1 MLIIGNKK
9 VLERRDII
17 KKFLLPLITFLL
29 FFFGLQRVNADKYTL
44 VKDNYQNIYYVQN
57 GLPEHY
63 GSDIQFKFT
72 LNGKIAFCL
81 DPKLSIKHYEYFGIP
96 LTDTTYDL
104 DTQDYL
110 NKVIYYGYDYPNH
123 QNERY
128 YMATQALIWE
138 KVSNYLIEFYTERYG
153 YGTYIDV
160 SNEKTEILNL
170 INNHNKLPYFSN
182 NEYSYNLTNYIE
194 FEDEVLNN
202 FEIASTTWNDAYIE
216 NNKLIIKNLDNY
228 VGNIRISLKKKSYRN
243 DIATYYFEDG
253 TQPLITGGKPNDVY
267 SNLSINIKGAK
278 IRINKLDKDSNLPI
292 KNKNIEFNIINLDT
306 GNYIYIN
313 GEKNLK
319 INDEGYLIT
328 DMIPFG
334 RYKITEVKSSDD
346 YYLNENSVEILV
358 NDDTISNNTYEFNFY
373 NELKK
378 GSITIQKKGQVYD
391 ERNNTYSFKN
401 LENIEYKLYA
411 NEDIVTSDGTIHYKK
426 GDIVAIKKTNNIGFV
441 EFNNLVL
448 GNYCFIETETLPIYN
463 IDNESHCFNLR
474 ELKGVYYQHRNYLK
488 TSNIKIL
495 KYDADSKKTLPNVQ
509 FGLYAKED
517 FNNGIVYY
525 KKDQLISKQTTNSEG
540 IIEFNSL
547 IYGKYYVK
555 ELSSLGG
562 YKKNEKKYEI
572 NLSADEYYLEIENSL
587 ERGSI
592 KFEKSGEVF
601 NYKTGTSNFKK
612 LENIEYRLYASDDI
626 VTGDGTIYYKKGDI
640 VSIKSTN
647 SSGIVI
653 FDELVLGNYC
663 ITENKTL
670 PEYIIDNNSYC
681 FNLYDSKNIYYEHK
695 NYLKKGSLKI
705 TKLDL
710 DSKLPIKNNNIVFNI
725 KNLDTNRY
733 IYINNTKDLKLN
745 SEGYLYIE
753 NIPFGEYLISEMK
766 TLPIYELNKND
777 KKIFINEDTIDK
789 SLNYVNEYFYN
800 EKKLGS
806 INILKQ
812 DYNTKKFITNVE
824 FTLYAMEDII
834 TPDNV
839 KHYSKG
845 DVVSKKLT
853 DEYGLIS
860 FNNLILGK
868 YYIKETKTNND
879 YIIDVNEYSF
889 DLTKN
894 DKNNIV
900 IKNKLKRKS
909 ISLKK
914 YGEVFNYKTLI
925 YNFEPLSNI
934 EFMLYAKE
942 DIISSDSTLH
952 YKKGDTVSTKK
963 TDDLGQIKFDD
974 LILGKYCLIEK
985 KTKNNY
991 ILDENEYCFDLY
1003 EDENTNITL
1012 YNYLKKS
1019 DLIIKKIDAST
1030 GDILKNVYFEI
1041 FNNDESLGIYETDEF
1056 GIIKLENL
1064 PLTKYKIKEIKTN
1077 DDYILDTK
1085 VKIIDLNKQNEII
1098 IKNNKKV
1105 KLPNT
1110 LNNDYSSL
1118 ILILIFSIGSIL
1130 ANVKKIG

>member
-1 MLIIGNKK
+1 MLIIENKK

-29 FFFGLQRVNADKYTL
+29 FFFGLQRVNADRYTL

-160 SNEKTEILNL
+160 SNEKKEILNL

-182 NEYSYNLTNYIE
+182 NEYSYNLTDYIE

-202 FEIASTTWNDAYIE
+202 FEISSTTWNDTYIE

-253 TQPLITGGKPNDVY
+253 TQPLITGGNPNDVY

-292 KNKNIEFNIINLDT
+292 KNKNIEFNIINLNT

-334 RYKITEVKSSDD
+334 RYKITEVKSGDD

-358 NDDTISNNTYEFNFY
+358 NDDTISNNIYEFNFY
-373 NELKK
+373 NEVKK
-378 GSITIQKKGQVYD
+378 G
-391 ERNNTYSFKN
+391 
-401 LENIEYKLYA
+401 
-411 NEDIVTSDGTIHYKK
+411 
-426 GDIVAIKKTNNIGFV
+426 
-441 EFNNLVL
+441 
-448 GNYCFIETETLPIYN
+448 
-463 IDNESHCFNLR
+463 
-474 ELKGVYYQHRNYLK
+474 
-488 TSNIKIL
+488 NIKIL
-495 KYDADSKKTLPNVQ
+495 KVDNESKRVLNGVK
-509 FGLYAKED
+509 FGLFANED
-517 FNNGIVYY
+517 ILSNNLIYY
-525 KKDQLISKQTTNSEG
+525 KKDQLIAEQVTNSDG
-540 IIEFNSL
+540 IAIFNNL
-547 IYGKYYVK
+547 LYGKYYIK
-555 ELSSLGG
+555 ELEYLNG
-562 YKKNEKKYEI
+562 YKKNDNKYDVDLNI
-572 NLSADEYYLEIENSL
+572 NEYYLEIENVL
-587 ERGSI
+587 EKGSI
-592 KFEKSGEVF
+592 KLEKFGEIF
-601 NYKTGTSNFKK
+601 NYKTGISGFKK
-612 LENIEYRLYASDDI
+612 LENIEYRLYANDDI
-626 VTGDGTIYYKKGDI
+626 ITGDGIIHYKKGDI
-640 VSIKSTN
+640 VSIKRTN
-647 SSGIVI
+647 SSGIVT
-653 FDELVLGNYC
+653 FDDLILGNYC

-670 PEYIIDNNSYC
+670 PTYIIDNNSYC
-681 FNLYDSKNIYYEHK
+681 FNLYDTKDIYYEHK
-695 NYLKKGSLKI
+695 NYLKKGNLKI

-725 KNLDTNRY
+725 KNLSTNRY

-745 SEGYLYIE
+745 NDGYLYIE
-753 NIPFGEYLISEMK
+753 NIPFGEYLISEIK
-766 TLPIYELNKND
+766 TLPTYELNKND

-789 SLNYVNEYFYN
+789 NLNYVNQYFYN
-800 EKKLGS
+800 QKKLGS
-806 INILKQ
+806 ISILKQ
-812 DYNTKKFITNVE
+812 DYNTKKFIPNVE

-853 DEYGLIS
+853 DQHGLIS

-914 YGEVFNYKTLI
+914 YGEVFNYKTLT

-985 KTKNNY
+985 KTKNDY
-991 ILDENEYCFDLY
+991 ILDENEYCFDLN
-1003 EDENTNITL
+1003 ENENTNITL

-1041 FNNDESLGIYETDEF
+1041 FNNDGSLGIYETDDF
-1056 GIIKLENL
+1056 GLIKLENL

-1077 DDYILDTK
+1077 EDYILDTK

-1118 ILILIFSIGSIL
+1118 ILILIFSIGLIL
-1130 ANVKKIG
+1130 SNVKKIS

>member
-1 MLIIGNKK
+1 MLIIENKK

-29 FFFGLQRVNADKYTL
+29 FFFGLQRVNADRYTL

-160 SNEKTEILNL
+160 SNEKNEILNL

-182 NEYSYNLTNYIE
+182 NEYSYNLTDYIE

-202 FEIASTTWNDAYIE
+202 FEISSTTWNDTYIE

-278 IRINKLDKDSNLPI
+278 IRINKLDNDSNLPI
-292 KNKNIEFNIINLDT
+292 KSKNIEFNIINLDT

-358 NDDTISNNTYEFNFY
+358 NDDTISNNIYEFNFY
-373 NELKK
+373 NEVKK
-378 GSITIQKKGQVYD
+378 G
-391 ERNNTYSFKN
+391 
-401 LENIEYKLYA
+401 
-411 NEDIVTSDGTIHYKK
+411 
-426 GDIVAIKKTNNIGFV
+426 
-441 EFNNLVL
+441 
-448 GNYCFIETETLPIYN
+448 
-463 IDNESHCFNLR
+463 
-474 ELKGVYYQHRNYLK
+474 
-488 TSNIKIL
+488 NIKIL
-495 KYDADSKKTLPNVQ
+495 KVDNESKRVLNGVK
-509 FGLYAKED
+509 FGLFANED
-517 FNNGIVYY
+517 ILSNNLIYY
-525 KKDQLISKQTTNSEG
+525 KKDQLIAEQVTNSDG
-540 IIEFNSL
+540 IAIFNNL
-547 IYGKYYVK
+547 LYGKYYIK
-555 ELSSLGG
+555 ELEYLNG
-562 YKKNEKKYEI
+562 YKKNDNKYEVDLNI
-572 NLSADEYYLEIENSL
+572 NEYYLEIENVL
-587 ERGSI
+587 EKGSI
-592 KFEKSGEVF
+592 KLEKFGEIF
-601 NYKTGTSNFKK
+601 NYKTGISGFKK
-612 LENIEYRLYASDDI
+612 LENIEYRLYANDDI
-626 VTGDGTIYYKKGDI
+626 ITGDGIIHYKKGDI

-647 SSGIVI
+647 SSGIVT
-653 FDELVLGNYC
+653 FDDLILGNYC

-670 PEYIIDNNSYC
+670 PTYIIDNNSYC
-681 FNLYDSKNIYYEHK
+681 FNLYDTKNIYYEHK
-695 NYLKKGSLKI
+695 NYLKKGNLKI

-725 KNLDTNRY
+725 KNLSTNRY

-745 SEGYLYIE
+745 NDGYLYIE
-753 NIPFGEYLISEMK
+753 NIPFGEYLISEIK
-766 TLPIYELNKND
+766 TLPTYELNKND

-789 SLNYVNEYFYN
+789 NLNYVNEYFYN
-800 EKKLGS
+800 QKKLGS
-806 INILKQ
+806 ISILKQ
-812 DYNTKKFITNVE
+812 DYNTKKFIPNVE

-853 DEYGLIS
+853 DQHGLIS

-914 YGEVFNYKTLI
+914 YGEVFNYKTFT

-985 KTKNNY
+985 KTKNDY
-991 ILDENEYCFDLY
+991 ILDENEYCFDLN

-1019 DLIIKKIDAST
+1019 DLIIKKIDANT

-1041 FNNDESLGIYETDEF
+1041 FNNDESLGIYETNDF
-1056 GIIKLENL
+1056 GLIKLENL

-1077 DDYILDTK
+1077 EDYILDTK

-1110 LNNDYSSL
+1110 LNNDYSGL
-1118 ILILIFSIGSIL
+1118 ILILIFSIGLIL
-1130 ANVKKIG
+1130 ANVKKIS

>member
-1 MLIIGNKK
+1 MLIIENKK

-29 FFFGLQRVNADKYTL
+29 FFFGLQRVNADRYTL

-160 SNEKTEILNL
+160 SNEKNEILNL

-182 NEYSYNLTNYIE
+182 NEYSYNLTDYIE

-202 FEIASTTWNDAYIE
+202 FEISSTTWNDTYIE

-358 NDDTISNNTYEFNFY
+358 NDDTISNNIYEFNFY
-373 NELKK
+373 NEVKK
-378 GSITIQKKGQVYD
+378 G
-391 ERNNTYSFKN
+391 
-401 LENIEYKLYA
+401 
-411 NEDIVTSDGTIHYKK
+411 
-426 GDIVAIKKTNNIGFV
+426 
-441 EFNNLVL
+441 
-448 GNYCFIETETLPIYN
+448 
-463 IDNESHCFNLR
+463 
-474 ELKGVYYQHRNYLK
+474 
-488 TSNIKIL
+488 NIKIL
-495 KYDADSKKTLPNVQ
+495 KVDNESKRVLNGVK
-509 FGLYAKED
+509 FGLFANED
-517 FNNGIVYY
+517 ILSNNLIYY
-525 KKDQLISKQTTNSEG
+525 KKDQLIAEQVTNSDG
-540 IIEFNSL
+540 IAIFNNL
-547 IYGKYYVK
+547 LYGKYYIK
-555 ELSSLGG
+555 ELEYLNG
-562 YKKNEKKYEI
+562 YKKNDNKYEVDLNI
-572 NLSADEYYLEIENSL
+572 NEYYLEIENVL
-587 ERGSI
+587 EKGSI
-592 KFEKSGEVF
+592 KLEKFGEIF
-601 NYKTGTSNFKK
+601 NYKTGISGFKK
-612 LENIEYRLYASDDI
+612 LENIEYRLYANNDI
-626 VTGDGTIYYKKGDI
+626 ITGDGIIHYKKGDI

-647 SSGIVI
+647 SSGIVT
-653 FDELVLGNYC
+653 FDDLILGNYC

-670 PEYIIDNNSYC
+670 PTYIIDNNSYC
-681 FNLYDSKNIYYEHK
+681 FNLYDTKDIYYEHK
-695 NYLKKGSLKI
+695 NYLKKGNLKI

-725 KNLDTNRY
+725 KNLSTNRY

-745 SEGYLYIE
+745 NDGYLYIE
-753 NIPFGEYLISEMK
+753 NIPFGEYLISEIK
-766 TLPIYELNKND
+766 TLPTYELNKND

-789 SLNYVNEYFYN
+789 NLNYVNEYFYN
-800 EKKLGS
+800 QKKLGS
-806 INILKQ
+806 ISILKQ
-812 DYNTKKFITNVE
+812 DYNTKKFIPNVE

-834 TPDNV
+834 THDNV

-853 DEYGLIS
+853 DQHGLIS

-914 YGEVFNYKTLI
+914 YGEVFNYKTLT

-985 KTKNNY
+985 KTKNDY
-991 ILDENEYCFDLY
+991 ILDENEYCFDLN

-1019 DLIIKKIDAST
+1019 DLIIKKIDANT

-1041 FNNDESLGIYETDEF
+1041 FNNDESLGIYETNDF
-1056 GIIKLENL
+1056 GLIKLENL

-1077 DDYILDTK
+1077 EDYILDTK
-1085 VKIIDLNKQNEII
+1085 VKIIDLKKQNEII

-1110 LNNDYSSL
+1110 LNNDYSVL
-1118 ILILIFSIGSIL
+1118 ILILIFSIGLIL
-1130 ANVKKIG
+1130 ANVKKIS

>member
-1 MLIIGNKK
+1 MLIIENKK

-29 FFFGLQRVNADKYTL
+29 FFFGLQRVNADRYTL

-160 SNEKTEILNL
+160 SNEKNEILNL

-182 NEYSYNLTNYIE
+182 NEYSYNLTDYIE

-202 FEIASTTWNDAYIE
+202 FEISSTTWNDTYIE

-358 NDDTISNNTYEFNFY
+358 NDDTISNNIYEFNFY
-373 NELKK
+373 NEVKK
-378 GSITIQKKGQVYD
+378 G
-391 ERNNTYSFKN
+391 
-401 LENIEYKLYA
+401 
-411 NEDIVTSDGTIHYKK
+411 
-426 GDIVAIKKTNNIGFV
+426 
-441 EFNNLVL
+441 
-448 GNYCFIETETLPIYN
+448 
-463 IDNESHCFNLR
+463 
-474 ELKGVYYQHRNYLK
+474 
-488 TSNIKIL
+488 NIKIL
-495 KYDADSKKTLPNVQ
+495 KVDNESKRVLNGVK
-509 FGLYAKED
+509 FGLFANED
-517 FNNGIVYY
+517 ILSNNLIYY
-525 KKDQLISKQTTNSEG
+525 KKDQLIAEQVTNSDG
-540 IIEFNSL
+540 IAIFNNL
-547 IYGKYYVK
+547 LYGKYYIK
-555 ELSSLGG
+555 ELEYLNG
-562 YKKNEKKYEI
+562 YKKNDNKYEVDLNI
-572 NLSADEYYLEIENSL
+572 NEYYLEIENVL
-587 ERGSI
+587 EKGSI
-592 KFEKSGEVF
+592 KLEKLGEIF
-601 NYKTGTSNFKK
+601 NYKTGISGFKK
-612 LENIEYRLYASDDI
+612 LENIEYRLYANDDI
-626 VTGDGTIYYKKGDI
+626 ITGDGIIHYKKGDI
-640 VSIKSTN
+640 VSIKRTN
-647 SSGIVI
+647 SSGIVT
-653 FDELVLGNYC
+653 FDDLILGNYC

-670 PEYIIDNNSYC
+670 PTYIIDNNSYC
-681 FNLYDSKNIYYEHK
+681 FNLYDTKDIYYEHK
-695 NYLKKGSLKI
+695 NYLKKGNLKI

-725 KNLDTNRY
+725 KNLSTNRY

-745 SEGYLYIE
+745 NDGYLYIE
-753 NIPFGEYLISEMK
+753 NIPFGEYLISEIK
-766 TLPIYELNKND
+766 TLPTYELNKND

-789 SLNYVNEYFYN
+789 NLNYVNEYFYN
-800 EKKLGS
+800 QKKLGS
-806 INILKQ
+806 ISILKQ
-812 DYNTKKFITNVE
+812 DYNTKKFIPNVE

-853 DEYGLIS
+853 DQHGLIS

-914 YGEVFNYKTLI
+914 YGEVFNYKTLT

-985 KTKNNY
+985 KTKNDY
-991 ILDENEYCFDLY
+991 ILDENEYCFDLN
-1003 EDENTNITL
+1003 EGENTNITL

-1041 FNNDESLGIYETDEF
+1041 FNNDGSLGIYETDDF
-1056 GIIKLENL
+1056 GLIKLENL

-1077 DDYILDTK
+1077 EDYILDTK

-1118 ILILIFSIGSIL
+1118 ILILIFSIGLIL
-1130 ANVKKIG
+1130 SNVKKIS

>member
-1 MLIIGNKK
+1 MLIIENKK

-29 FFFGLQRVNADKYTL
+29 FFFGLQRVNADRYTL

-104 DTQDYL
+104 NTQDYL

-160 SNEKTEILNL
+160 SNEKKEILNL

-182 NEYSYNLTNYIE
+182 NEYSYNLTDYIE

-202 FEIASTTWNDAYIE
+202 FEISSTTWNDTYIE

-253 TQPLITGGKPNDVY
+253 TQPLITGGNPNDVY

-334 RYKITEVKSSDD
+334 RYKITEVKSGDD

-358 NDDTISNNTYEFNFY
+358 NDDTISNNIYEFNFY
-373 NELKK
+373 NEVKK
-378 GSITIQKKGQVYD
+378 G
-391 ERNNTYSFKN
+391 
-401 LENIEYKLYA
+401 
-411 NEDIVTSDGTIHYKK
+411 
-426 GDIVAIKKTNNIGFV
+426 
-441 EFNNLVL
+441 
-448 GNYCFIETETLPIYN
+448 
-463 IDNESHCFNLR
+463 
-474 ELKGVYYQHRNYLK
+474 
-488 TSNIKIL
+488 NIKIL
-495 KYDADSKKTLPNVQ
+495 KVDNESKRVLNGVK
-509 FGLYAKED
+509 FGLFANED
-517 FNNGIVYY
+517 ILSNNLIYY
-525 KKDQLISKQTTNSEG
+525 KKDQLIAEQVTNSDG
-540 IIEFNSL
+540 IAIFNNL
-547 IYGKYYVK
+547 LYGKYYIK
-555 ELSSLGG
+555 ELEYLNG
-562 YKKNEKKYEI
+562 YKKNDNKYDVDLNI
-572 NLSADEYYLEIENSL
+572 NEYYLEIENVL
-587 ERGSI
+587 EKGSI
-592 KFEKSGEVF
+592 KLEKFGEIF
-601 NYKTGTSNFKK
+601 NYKTGISGFKK
-612 LENIEYRLYASDDI
+612 LENIEYRLYANDDI
-626 VTGDGTIYYKKGDI
+626 ITGDGIIHYKKGDI
-640 VSIKSTN
+640 VSIKRTN
-647 SSGIVI
+647 SSGIVT
-653 FDELVLGNYC
+653 FDDLILGNYC

-670 PEYIIDNNSYC
+670 PTYIIDNNSYC
-681 FNLYDSKNIYYEHK
+681 FNLYDTKDIYYEHK
-695 NYLKKGSLKI
+695 NYLKKGNLKI

-725 KNLDTNRY
+725 KNLSTNRY

-745 SEGYLYIE
+745 NDGYLYIE
-753 NIPFGEYLISEMK
+753 NIPFGEYLISEIK
-766 TLPIYELNKND
+766 TLPTYELNKND

-789 SLNYVNEYFYN
+789 NLNYVNEYFYN
-800 EKKLGS
+800 QKKLGS
-806 INILKQ
+806 ISILKQ
-812 DYNTKKFITNVE
+812 DYNTKKFIPNVE

-834 TPDNV
+834 TPDNF

-853 DEYGLIS
+853 DQHGLIS

-914 YGEVFNYKTLI
+914 YGEVFNYKTLT

-985 KTKNNY
+985 KTKNDY
-991 ILDENEYCFDLY
+991 ILDENEYCFDLN
-1003 EDENTNITL
+1003 ENENTNITL

-1030 GDILKNVYFEI
+1030 GDILKNIYFEI
-1041 FNNDESLGIYETDEF
+1041 FNNDGSLGIYETDDF
-1056 GIIKLENL
+1056 GLIKLENL

-1077 DDYILDTK
+1077 EDYILDTK

-1118 ILILIFSIGSIL
+1118 ILILIFSIGLIL
-1130 ANVKKIG
+1130 SNVKKIS

>member
-1 MLIIGNKK
+1 MLIIENKK

-29 FFFGLQRVNADKYTL
+29 FFFGLQRVNADRYTL

-160 SNEKTEILNL
+160 SNEKNEILNL

-182 NEYSYNLTNYIE
+182 NEYSYNLTDYIE

-202 FEIASTTWNDAYIE
+202 FEISSTTWNDTYIE

-253 TQPLITGGKPNDVY
+253 TQPLITGGNPNDVY

-358 NDDTISNNTYEFNFY
+358 NDDTISNNIYEFNFY
-373 NELKK
+373 NEVKK
-378 GSITIQKKGQVYD
+378 G
-391 ERNNTYSFKN
+391 
-401 LENIEYKLYA
+401 
-411 NEDIVTSDGTIHYKK
+411 
-426 GDIVAIKKTNNIGFV
+426 
-441 EFNNLVL
+441 
-448 GNYCFIETETLPIYN
+448 
-463 IDNESHCFNLR
+463 
-474 ELKGVYYQHRNYLK
+474 
-488 TSNIKIL
+488 NIKIL
-495 KYDADSKKTLPNVQ
+495 KVDNESKRVLNGVK
-509 FGLYAKED
+509 FGLFANED
-517 FNNGIVYY
+517 ILSNNLIYY
-525 KKDQLISKQTTNSEG
+525 KKDQLIAEQVTNSDG
-540 IIEFNSL
+540 IAIFNNL
-547 IYGKYYVK
+547 LYGKYYIK
-555 ELSSLGG
+555 ELEYLNG
-562 YKKNEKKYEI
+562 YKKNDNKYDVDLNI
-572 NLSADEYYLEIENSL
+572 NEYYLEIENVL
-587 ERGSI
+587 EKGSI
-592 KFEKSGEVF
+592 KLEKFGEIF
-601 NYKTGTSNFKK
+601 NYKTGISGFKK
-612 LENIEYRLYASDDI
+612 LENIEYRLYANDDI
-626 VTGDGTIYYKKGDI
+626 ITGDGIIRYKKGDI
-640 VSIKSTN
+640 VSIKRTN
-647 SSGIVI
+647 SSGIVT
-653 FDELVLGNYC
+653 FDDLILGNYC

-670 PEYIIDNNSYC
+670 PTYIIDNNSYC
-681 FNLYDSKNIYYEHK
+681 FNLYDTKDIYYEHK
-695 NYLKKGSLKI
+695 NYLKKGNLKI

-725 KNLDTNRY
+725 KNLSTNRY

-745 SEGYLYIE
+745 NDGYLYIE
-753 NIPFGEYLISEMK
+753 NIPFGEYLISEIK
-766 TLPIYELNKND
+766 TLPTYELNKND

-789 SLNYVNEYFYN
+789 NLNYVNQYFYN
-800 EKKLGS
+800 QKKLGS
-806 INILKQ
+806 ISILKQ
-812 DYNTKKFITNVE
+812 DYNTKKFIPNVE

-845 DVVSKKLT
+845 DVISKKLT
-853 DEYGLIS
+853 DQHGLIS

-914 YGEVFNYKTLI
+914 YGEVFNYKTLT

-985 KTKNNY
+985 KTKNDY
-991 ILDENEYCFDLY
+991 ILDENEYCFDLN
-1003 EDENTNITL
+1003 ENENTNITL

-1041 FNNDESLGIYETDEF
+1041 FNNDGSLGIYETDDF
-1056 GIIKLENL
+1056 GLIKLENL

-1077 DDYILDTK
+1077 EDYILDTK

-1118 ILILIFSIGSIL
+1118 ILILIFSIGLIL
-1130 ANVKKIG
+1130 SNVKKIS

>member
-1 MLIIGNKK
+1 MLIIENKK

-29 FFFGLQRVNADKYTL
+29 FFFGLQRVNADRYTL

-160 SNEKTEILNL
+160 SNEKKEILNL

-182 NEYSYNLTNYIE
+182 NEYSYNLTDYIE

-202 FEIASTTWNDAYIE
+202 FEISSTTWNDTYIE

-253 TQPLITGGKPNDVY
+253 TQPLITGGNPNDVY

-334 RYKITEVKSSDD
+334 RYKITEVKSGDD

-358 NDDTISNNTYEFNFY
+358 NDDTISNNIYEFNFY
-373 NELKK
+373 NEVKK
-378 GSITIQKKGQVYD
+378 G
-391 ERNNTYSFKN
+391 
-401 LENIEYKLYA
+401 
-411 NEDIVTSDGTIHYKK
+411 
-426 GDIVAIKKTNNIGFV
+426 
-441 EFNNLVL
+441 
-448 GNYCFIETETLPIYN
+448 
-463 IDNESHCFNLR
+463 
-474 ELKGVYYQHRNYLK
+474 
-488 TSNIKIL
+488 NIKIL
-495 KYDADSKKTLPNVQ
+495 KVDNESKRVLNGVK
-509 FGLYAKED
+509 FGLFANED
-517 FNNGIVYY
+517 ILSNNLIYY
-525 KKDQLISKQTTNSEG
+525 KKDQLIAEQVTNSDG
-540 IIEFNSL
+540 IAIFNNL
-547 IYGKYYVK
+547 LYGKYYIK
-555 ELSSLGG
+555 ELEYLNG
-562 YKKNEKKYEI
+562 YKKNDNKYDVDLNI
-572 NLSADEYYLEIENSL
+572 NEYYLEIENVL
-587 ERGSI
+587 EKGSI
-592 KFEKSGEVF
+592 KLEKFGEIF
-601 NYKTGTSNFKK
+601 NYKTGISGFKK
-612 LENIEYRLYASDDI
+612 LENIEYRLYANDDI
-626 VTGDGTIYYKKGDI
+626 ITGDGIIHYKKGDI
-640 VSIKSTN
+640 VSIKRTN
-647 SSGIVI
+647 SSGIVT
-653 FDELVLGNYC
+653 FDDLILGNYC

-670 PEYIIDNNSYC
+670 PTYIIDNNSYC
-681 FNLYDSKNIYYEHK
+681 FNLYDTKDIYYEHK
-695 NYLKKGSLKI
+695 NYLKKGNLKI

-725 KNLDTNRY
+725 KNLSTNRY

-745 SEGYLYIE
+745 NDGYLYIE
-753 NIPFGEYLISEMK
+753 NIPFGEYLISEIK
-766 TLPIYELNKND
+766 TLPTYELNKND

-789 SLNYVNEYFYN
+789 NLNYVNQYFYN
-800 EKKLGS
+800 QKKLGS
-806 INILKQ
+806 ISILKQ
-812 DYNTKKFITNVE
+812 DYNTKKFIPNVE

-853 DEYGLIS
+853 DQHGLIS

-914 YGEVFNYKTLI
+914 YGEVFNYKTLT

-985 KTKNNY
+985 KTKNDY
-991 ILDENEYCFDLY
+991 ILDENEYCFDLN
-1003 EDENTNITL
+1003 ENENTNITL

-1019 DLIIKKIDAST
+1019 DLIIKKFDAST

-1041 FNNDESLGIYETDEF
+1041 FNNDGSLGIYETDDF
-1056 GIIKLENL
+1056 GLIKLENL

-1077 DDYILDTK
+1077 EDYILDTK

-1118 ILILIFSIGSIL
+1118 ILILIFSIGLIL
-1130 ANVKKIG
+1130 SNVKKIS

>member
-1 MLIIGNKK
+1 MLIIENKK

-29 FFFGLQRVNADKYTL
+29 FFFGLQRVNADRYTL

-160 SNEKTEILNL
+160 SNEKNEILNL

-182 NEYSYNLTNYIE
+182 NEYSYNLTDYIE

-202 FEIASTTWNDAYIE
+202 FEISSTTWNDTYIE

-253 TQPLITGGKPNDVY
+253 TQPLITGGNPNDVY

-334 RYKITEVKSSDD
+334 RYKITEVKSGDD

-358 NDDTISNNTYEFNFY
+358 NDDTISNNIYEFNFY
-373 NELKK
+373 NEVKK
-378 GSITIQKKGQVYD
+378 G
-391 ERNNTYSFKN
+391 
-401 LENIEYKLYA
+401 
-411 NEDIVTSDGTIHYKK
+411 
-426 GDIVAIKKTNNIGFV
+426 
-441 EFNNLVL
+441 
-448 GNYCFIETETLPIYN
+448 
-463 IDNESHCFNLR
+463 
-474 ELKGVYYQHRNYLK
+474 
-488 TSNIKIL
+488 NIKIL
-495 KYDADSKKTLPNVQ
+495 KVDNESKRVLNGVK
-509 FGLYAKED
+509 FGLFANED
-517 FNNGIVYY
+517 ILSNNLIYY
-525 KKDQLISKQTTNSEG
+525 KKDQLIAEQVTNSDG
-540 IIEFNSL
+540 IAIFNNL
-547 IYGKYYVK
+547 LYGKYYIK
-555 ELSSLGG
+555 ELEYLNG
-562 YKKNEKKYEI
+562 YKKNDNKYDVDLNI
-572 NLSADEYYLEIENSL
+572 NEYYLEIENVL
-587 ERGSI
+587 EKGSI
-592 KFEKSGEVF
+592 KLEKFGEIF
-601 NYKTGTSNFKK
+601 NYKTGISGFKK
-612 LENIEYRLYASDDI
+612 LENIEYRLYANDDI
-626 VTGDGTIYYKKGDI
+626 ITGDGIIHYKKGDI
-640 VSIKSTN
+640 VSIKRTN
-647 SSGIVI
+647 SSGIVT
-653 FDELVLGNYC
+653 FDDLILGNYC

-670 PEYIIDNNSYC
+670 PTYIIDNNSYC
-681 FNLYDSKNIYYEHK
+681 FNLYDTKDIYYEHK
-695 NYLKKGSLKI
+695 NYLKKGNLKI

-725 KNLDTNRY
+725 KNLSTNRY

-745 SEGYLYIE
+745 NDGYLYIE
-753 NIPFGEYLISEMK
+753 NIPFGEYLISEIK
-766 TLPIYELNKND
+766 TLPTYELNKND

-789 SLNYVNEYFYN
+789 NLNYVNEYFCN
-800 EKKLGS
+800 QKKLGS
-806 INILKQ
+806 ISILKQ
-812 DYNTKKFITNVE
+812 DYNTKKFIPNVE

-834 TPDNV
+834 TPDNF

-853 DEYGLIS
+853 DQHGLIS

-914 YGEVFNYKTLI
+914 YGEVFNYKTLT

-985 KTKNNY
+985 KTKNDY
-991 ILDENEYCFDLY
+991 ILDENEYCFDLN
-1003 EDENTNITL
+1003 ENENTNITL

-1041 FNNDESLGIYETDEF
+1041 FNNDGSLGIYETDDF
-1056 GIIKLENL
+1056 GLIKLENL

-1077 DDYILDTK
+1077 EDYILDTK

-1118 ILILIFSIGSIL
+1118 ILILIFSIGLIL
-1130 ANVKKIG
+1130 SNVKKIS

>member
-1 MLIIGNKK
+1 MLIIENKK

-72 LNGKIAFCL
+72 LNGKVAFCL

-96 LTDTTYDL
+96 LTNTTYDL

-160 SNEKTEILNL
+160 SNEKNEILNL

-182 NEYSYNLTNYIE
+182 NEYSYNLTDYIE

-202 FEIASTTWNDAYIE
+202 FEISSTTWNDTYIE

-358 NDDTISNNTYEFNFY
+358 NDDTISNNIYEFNFY
-373 NELKK
+373 NEVKK
-378 GSITIQKKGQVYD
+378 G
-391 ERNNTYSFKN
+391 
-401 LENIEYKLYA
+401 
-411 NEDIVTSDGTIHYKK
+411 
-426 GDIVAIKKTNNIGFV
+426 
-441 EFNNLVL
+441 
-448 GNYCFIETETLPIYN
+448 
-463 IDNESHCFNLR
+463 
-474 ELKGVYYQHRNYLK
+474 
-488 TSNIKIL
+488 NIKIL
-495 KYDADSKKTLPNVQ
+495 KVDNESKRVLNGVK
-509 FGLYAKED
+509 FGLFANED
-517 FNNGIVYY
+517 ILSNNLIYY
-525 KKDQLISKQTTNSEG
+525 KKDQLIAEQVTNSDG
-540 IIEFNSL
+540 IAIFNNL
-547 IYGKYYVK
+547 LYGKYYIK
-555 ELSSLGG
+555 ELEYLNG
-562 YKKNEKKYEI
+562 YKKNDNKYEVDLNI
-572 NLSADEYYLEIENSL
+572 NEYYLEIENVL
-587 ERGSI
+587 EKGSI
-592 KFEKSGEVF
+592 KLEKLGEIF
-601 NYKTGTSNFKK
+601 NYKTGISGFKK
-612 LENIEYRLYASDDI
+612 LENIEYRLYANNDI
-626 VTGDGTIYYKKGDI
+626 ITGDGIIHYKKGDI

-647 SSGIVI
+647 SSGIVT
-653 FDELVLGNYC
+653 FDDLILGNYC

-670 PEYIIDNNSYC
+670 PTYIIDNNSYC
-681 FNLYDSKNIYYEHK
+681 FNLYDTKDIYYEHK
-695 NYLKKGSLKI
+695 NYLKKGNLKI

-725 KNLDTNRY
+725 KNLSTNRY

-745 SEGYLYIE
+745 NDGYLYIE
-753 NIPFGEYLISEMK
+753 NIPFGEYLISEIK
-766 TLPIYELNKND
+766 TLPTYELNKND

-789 SLNYVNEYFYN
+789 NLNYVNEYFYN
-800 EKKLGS
+800 QKKLGS
-806 INILKQ
+806 ISILKQ
-812 DYNTKKFITNVE
+812 DYNTKKFIPNVE

-834 TPDNV
+834 THDNV

-853 DEYGLIS
+853 DQHGLIS

-914 YGEVFNYKTLI
+914 YGEVFNYKTFT

-985 KTKNNY
+985 KTKNDY
-991 ILDENEYCFDLY
+991 ILDENEYCFDLN

-1019 DLIIKKIDAST
+1019 DLIIKKIDANT

-1041 FNNDESLGIYETDEF
+1041 FNNDESLGIYETNDF
-1056 GIIKLENL
+1056 GLIKLENL

-1077 DDYILDTK
+1077 EDYILDTK

-1110 LNNDYSSL
+1110 LNNDYSGL
-1118 ILILIFSIGSIL
+1118 ILILIFSIGLIL
-1130 ANVKKIG
+1130 ANVKKIS

>member
-1 MLIIGNKK
+1 MLIIENKK

-29 FFFGLQRVNADKYTL
+29 FFFGLQRVNADRYTL

-160 SNEKTEILNL
+160 SNEKNEILNL

-182 NEYSYNLTNYIE
+182 NEYSYNLTDYIE

-202 FEIASTTWNDAYIE
+202 FEISSTTWNDTYIE

-253 TQPLITGGKPNDVY
+253 TQPLITGGNPNDVY

-334 RYKITEVKSSDD
+334 GYKITEVKSGDD

-358 NDDTISNNTYEFNFY
+358 NDDTISNNIYEFNFY
-373 NELKK
+373 NEVKK
-378 GSITIQKKGQVYD
+378 G
-391 ERNNTYSFKN
+391 
-401 LENIEYKLYA
+401 
-411 NEDIVTSDGTIHYKK
+411 
-426 GDIVAIKKTNNIGFV
+426 
-441 EFNNLVL
+441 
-448 GNYCFIETETLPIYN
+448 
-463 IDNESHCFNLR
+463 
-474 ELKGVYYQHRNYLK
+474 
-488 TSNIKIL
+488 NIKIL
-495 KYDADSKKTLPNVQ
+495 KVDNESKRVLNGVK
-509 FGLYAKED
+509 FGLFANED
-517 FNNGIVYY
+517 ILSNNLIYY
-525 KKDQLISKQTTNSEG
+525 KKDQLIAEQVTNSDG
-540 IIEFNSL
+540 IAIFNNL
-547 IYGKYYVK
+547 LYGKYYIK
-555 ELSSLGG
+555 ELEYLNG
-562 YKKNEKKYEI
+562 YKKNDNKYDVDLNI
-572 NLSADEYYLEIENSL
+572 NEYYLEIENVL
-587 ERGSI
+587 EKGSI
-592 KFEKSGEVF
+592 KLEKFGEIF
-601 NYKTGTSNFKK
+601 NYKTGISGFKK
-612 LENIEYRLYASDDI
+612 LENIEYRLYANDDI
-626 VTGDGTIYYKKGDI
+626 ITGDGIIRYKKGDI
-640 VSIKSTN
+640 VSIKRTN
-647 SSGIVI
+647 SSGIVT
-653 FDELVLGNYC
+653 FDDLILGNYC

-670 PEYIIDNNSYC
+670 PTYIIDNNSYC
-681 FNLYDSKNIYYEHK
+681 FNLYDTKDIYYEHK
-695 NYLKKGSLKI
+695 NYLKKGNLKI

-725 KNLDTNRY
+725 KNLSTNRY

-745 SEGYLYIE
+745 NDGYLYIE
-753 NIPFGEYLISEMK
+753 NIPFGEYLISEIK
-766 TLPIYELNKND
+766 TLPTYELNKND

-789 SLNYVNEYFYN
+789 NLNYVNEYFYN
-800 EKKLGS
+800 QKKLGS
-806 INILKQ
+806 ISILKQ
-812 DYNTKKFITNVE
+812 DYNTKKFIPNVE

-853 DEYGLIS
+853 DQHGLIS

-914 YGEVFNYKTLI
+914 YGEVFNYKTLT

-985 KTKNNY
+985 KTKNDY
-991 ILDENEYCFDLY
+991 ILDENEYCFDLN
-1003 EDENTNITL
+1003 ENENTNITL

-1041 FNNDESLGIYETDEF
+1041 FNNDGSLGIYETDDF
-1056 GIIKLENL
+1056 GLIKLENL

-1077 DDYILDTK
+1077 EDYILDTK

-1118 ILILIFSIGSIL
+1118 ILILIFSIGLIL
-1130 ANVKKIG
+1130 SNVKKIS

>member
-1 MLIIGNKK
+1 MLIIENKK

-29 FFFGLQRVNADKYTL
+29 FFFGLQRVNADRYTL

-160 SNEKTEILNL
+160 SNEKNEILNL

-182 NEYSYNLTNYIE
+182 NEYSYNLTDYIE

-202 FEIASTTWNDAYIE
+202 FEISSTTWNDTYIE

-253 TQPLITGGKPNDVY
+253 TQPLITGGNPNDVY

-334 RYKITEVKSSDD
+334 GYKITEVKSGDD

-358 NDDTISNNTYEFNFY
+358 NDDTISNNIKILKVD
-373 NELKK
+373 NESKRVLNGVKF
-378 GSITIQKKGQVYD
+378 GL
-391 ERNNTYSFKN
+391 F
-401 LENIEYKLYA
+401 A
-411 NEDIVTSDGTIHYKK
+411 NEDILS
-426 GDIVAIKKTNNIGFV
+426 
-441 EFNNLVL
+441 NNL
-448 GNYCFIETETLPIYN
+448 I
-463 IDNESHCFNLR
+463 
-474 ELKGVYYQHRNYLK
+474 
-488 TSNIKIL
+488 
-495 KYDADSKKTLPNVQ
+495 
-509 FGLYAKED
+509 
-517 FNNGIVYY
+517 YY
-525 KKDQLISKQTTNSEG
+525 KKDQLIAEQVTNSDG
-540 IIEFNSL
+540 IAIFNNL
-547 IYGKYYVK
+547 LYGKYYIK
-555 ELSSLGG
+555 ELEYLNG
-562 YKKNEKKYEI
+562 YKKNDNKYDVDLNI
-572 NLSADEYYLEIENSL
+572 NEYYLEIENVL
-587 ERGSI
+587 EKGSI
-592 KFEKSGEVF
+592 KLEKFGEIF
-601 NYKTGTSNFKK
+601 NYKTGISGFKK
-612 LENIEYRLYASDDI
+612 LENIEYRLYANDDI
-626 VTGDGTIYYKKGDI
+626 ITGDGIIRYKKGDI
-640 VSIKSTN
+640 VSIKRTN
-647 SSGIVI
+647 SSGIVT
-653 FDELVLGNYC
+653 FDDLILGNYC

-670 PEYIIDNNSYC
+670 PTYIIDNNSYC
-681 FNLYDSKNIYYEHK
+681 FNLYDTKDIYYEHK
-695 NYLKKGSLKI
+695 NYLKKGNLKI

-725 KNLDTNRY
+725 KNLSTNRY

-745 SEGYLYIE
+745 NDGYLYIE
-753 NIPFGEYLISEMK
+753 NIPFGEYLISEIK
-766 TLPIYELNKND
+766 TLPTYELNKND

-789 SLNYVNEYFYN
+789 NLNYVNEYFYN
-800 EKKLGS
+800 QKKLGS
-806 INILKQ
+806 ISILKQ
-812 DYNTKKFITNVE
+812 DYNTKKFIPNVE

-853 DEYGLIS
+853 DQHGLIS

-914 YGEVFNYKTLI
+914 YGEVFNYKTLT

-985 KTKNNY
+985 KTKNDY
-991 ILDENEYCFDLY
+991 ILDENEYCFDLN
-1003 EDENTNITL
+1003 ENENTNITL

-1041 FNNDESLGIYETDEF
+1041 FNNDGSLGIYETDDF
-1056 GIIKLENL
+1056 GLIKLENL

-1077 DDYILDTK
+1077 EDYILDTK

-1118 ILILIFSIGSIL
+1118 ILILIFSIGLIL
-1130 ANVKKIG
+1130 SNVKKIS

>member
-1 MLIIGNKK
+1 MLIIENKK

-17 KKFLLPLITFLL
+17 KNFLLPLITFLL
-29 FFFGLQRVNADKYTL
+29 FFFGLQRVNADRYTL

-104 DTQDYL
+104 NTQDYL

-160 SNEKTEILNL
+160 SNEKKEILNL

-182 NEYSYNLTNYIE
+182 NEYSYNLTDYIE

-202 FEIASTTWNDAYIE
+202 FEISSTTWNDTYIE

-253 TQPLITGGKPNDVY
+253 TQPLITGGNPNDVY

-334 RYKITEVKSSDD
+334 RYKITEVKSGDD

-358 NDDTISNNTYEFNFY
+358 NDDTISNNIYEFNFY
-373 NELKK
+373 NEVKK
-378 GSITIQKKGQVYD
+378 G
-391 ERNNTYSFKN
+391 
-401 LENIEYKLYA
+401 
-411 NEDIVTSDGTIHYKK
+411 
-426 GDIVAIKKTNNIGFV
+426 
-441 EFNNLVL
+441 
-448 GNYCFIETETLPIYN
+448 
-463 IDNESHCFNLR
+463 
-474 ELKGVYYQHRNYLK
+474 
-488 TSNIKIL
+488 NIKIL
-495 KYDADSKKTLPNVQ
+495 KVDNESKRVLNGVK
-509 FGLYAKED
+509 FGLFANED
-517 FNNGIVYY
+517 ILSNNLIYY
-525 KKDQLISKQTTNSEG
+525 KKDQLIAEQVTNSDG
-540 IIEFNSL
+540 IAIFNNL
-547 IYGKYYVK
+547 LYGKYYIK
-555 ELSSLGG
+555 ELEYLNG
-562 YKKNEKKYEI
+562 YKKNDNKYDVDLNI
-572 NLSADEYYLEIENSL
+572 NEYYLEIENVL
-587 ERGSI
+587 EKGSI
-592 KFEKSGEVF
+592 KLEKFGEIF
-601 NYKTGTSNFKK
+601 NYKTGISGFKK
-612 LENIEYRLYASDDI
+612 LENIEYRLYANDDI
-626 VTGDGTIYYKKGDI
+626 ITGDGIIHYKKGDI
-640 VSIKSTN
+640 VSIKRTN
-647 SSGIVI
+647 SSGIVT
-653 FDELVLGNYC
+653 FDDLILGNYC

-670 PEYIIDNNSYC
+670 PTYIIDNNSYC
-681 FNLYDSKNIYYEHK
+681 FNLYDTKDIYYEHK
-695 NYLKKGSLKI
+695 NYLKKGNLKI

-725 KNLDTNRY
+725 KNLSTNRY

-745 SEGYLYIE
+745 NDGYLYIE
-753 NIPFGEYLISEMK
+753 NIPFGEYLISEIK
-766 TLPIYELNKND
+766 TLPTYELNKND

-789 SLNYVNEYFYN
+789 NLNYVNEYFYN
-800 EKKLGS
+800 QKKLGS
-806 INILKQ
+806 ISILKQ
-812 DYNTKKFITNVE
+812 DYNTKKFIPNVE

-853 DEYGLIS
+853 DQHGLIS

-914 YGEVFNYKTLI
+914 YGEVFNYKTLT

-985 KTKNNY
+985 KTRNDY
-991 ILDENEYCFDLY
+991 ILDENEYCFDLN
-1003 EDENTNITL
+1003 ENENTNITL

-1041 FNNDESLGIYETDEF
+1041 FNNDGSLGIYETDDF
-1056 GIIKLENL
+1056 GLIKLENL

-1077 DDYILDTK
+1077 EDYILDTK

-1118 ILILIFSIGSIL
+1118 ILILIFSIGLIL
-1130 ANVKKIG
+1130 SNVKKIS

>member
-1 MLIIGNKK
+1 MLIIENKK

-29 FFFGLQRVNADKYTL
+29 FFFGLQRVNADRYTL

-160 SNEKTEILNL
+160 SNEKNEILNL

-182 NEYSYNLTNYIE
+182 NEYSYNLTDYIE

-202 FEIASTTWNDAYIE
+202 FEISSTTWNDTYIE

-253 TQPLITGGKPNDVY
+253 TQPLITGGNPNDVY

-334 RYKITEVKSSDD
+334 RYKITEVKSGDD
-346 YYLNENSVEILV
+346 YYLNENSVGILV
-358 NDDTISNNTYEFNFY
+358 NDDTISNNIYEFNFY
-373 NELKK
+373 NEVKK
-378 GSITIQKKGQVYD
+378 G
-391 ERNNTYSFKN
+391 
-401 LENIEYKLYA
+401 
-411 NEDIVTSDGTIHYKK
+411 
-426 GDIVAIKKTNNIGFV
+426 
-441 EFNNLVL
+441 
-448 GNYCFIETETLPIYN
+448 
-463 IDNESHCFNLR
+463 
-474 ELKGVYYQHRNYLK
+474 
-488 TSNIKIL
+488 NIKIL
-495 KYDADSKKTLPNVQ
+495 KVDNESKRVLNGVK
-509 FGLYAKED
+509 FGLFANED
-517 FNNGIVYY
+517 ILSNNLIYY
-525 KKDQLISKQTTNSEG
+525 KKDQLIAEQVTNSDG
-540 IIEFNSL
+540 IAIFNNL
-547 IYGKYYVK
+547 LYGKYYIK
-555 ELSSLGG
+555 ELEYLNG
-562 YKKNEKKYEI
+562 YKKNDNKYDVDLNI
-572 NLSADEYYLEIENSL
+572 NEYYLEIENVL
-587 ERGSI
+587 EKGSI
-592 KFEKSGEVF
+592 KLEKFGEIF
-601 NYKTGTSNFKK
+601 NYKTGISGFKK
-612 LENIEYRLYASDDI
+612 LENIEYRLYANDDI
-626 VTGDGTIYYKKGDI
+626 ITGDGIIHYKKGDI
-640 VSIKSTN
+640 VSIKRTN
-647 SSGIVI
+647 SSGIVT
-653 FDELVLGNYC
+653 FDDLILGNYC

-670 PEYIIDNNSYC
+670 PTYIIDNNSYC
-681 FNLYDSKNIYYEHK
+681 FNLYDTKDIYYEHK
-695 NYLKKGSLKI
+695 NYLKKGNLKI

-725 KNLDTNRY
+725 KNLSTNRY

-745 SEGYLYIE
+745 NDGYLYIE
-753 NIPFGEYLISEMK
+753 NIPFGEYLISEIK
-766 TLPIYELNKND
+766 TLPTYELNKND

-789 SLNYVNEYFYN
+789 NLNYVNQYFYN
-800 EKKLGS
+800 QKKLGS
-806 INILKQ
+806 ISILKQ
-812 DYNTKKFITNVE
+812 DYNTKKFIPNVE

-845 DVVSKKLT
+845 DVISKKLT
-853 DEYGLIS
+853 DQHGLIS

-914 YGEVFNYKTLI
+914 YGEVFNYKTLT

-985 KTKNNY
+985 KTKNDY
-991 ILDENEYCFDLY
+991 ILDENEYCFDLN
-1003 EDENTNITL
+1003 ENENTNITL

-1041 FNNDESLGIYETDEF
+1041 FNNDGSLGIYETDDF
-1056 GIIKLENL
+1056 GLIKLENL

-1077 DDYILDTK
+1077 EDYILDTK

-1118 ILILIFSIGSIL
+1118 ILILIFSIGLIL
-1130 ANVKKIG
+1130 SNVKKIS

>member
-1 MLIIGNKK
+1 MLIIENKK

-160 SNEKTEILNL
+160 SNEKNEILNL

-202 FEIASTTWNDAYIE
+202 FEISSTTWNDTYIE

-358 NDDTISNNTYEFNFY
+358 NDDTISNNIYEFNFY
-373 NELKK
+373 NEVKK
-378 GSITIQKKGQVYD
+378 G
-391 ERNNTYSFKN
+391 
-401 LENIEYKLYA
+401 
-411 NEDIVTSDGTIHYKK
+411 
-426 GDIVAIKKTNNIGFV
+426 
-441 EFNNLVL
+441 
-448 GNYCFIETETLPIYN
+448 
-463 IDNESHCFNLR
+463 
-474 ELKGVYYQHRNYLK
+474 
-488 TSNIKIL
+488 NIKIL
-495 KYDADSKKTLPNVQ
+495 KVDNESKRVLNGVK
-509 FGLYAKED
+509 FGLFANED
-517 FNNGIVYY
+517 ILSNNLIYY
-525 KKDQLISKQTTNSEG
+525 KKDQLIAEQVTNSDG
-540 IIEFNSL
+540 IAIFNNL
-547 IYGKYYVK
+547 LYGKYYIK
-555 ELSSLGG
+555 ELEYLNG
-562 YKKNEKKYEI
+562 YKKNDNKYEVDLNI
-572 NLSADEYYLEIENSL
+572 NEYYLEIENVL
-587 ERGSI
+587 EKGSI
-592 KFEKSGEVF
+592 KLEKFGEIF
-601 NYKTGTSNFKK
+601 NYKTGISSFKK
-612 LENIEYRLYASDDI
+612 LENIEYRLYANDDI
-626 VTGDGTIYYKKGDI
+626 ITGDGTIHYKKGDI

-647 SSGIVI
+647 SSGIVT
-653 FDELVLGNYC
+653 FDDLILGNYC

-670 PEYIIDNNSYC
+670 PTYIIDNNSYC
-681 FNLYDSKNIYYEHK
+681 FNLYDTKDIYYEHK
-695 NYLKKGSLKI
+695 NYLKKGNLKI

-725 KNLDTNRY
+725 KNLSTNRY

-745 SEGYLYIE
+745 NDGYLYIE
-753 NIPFGEYLISEMK
+753 NIPFGEYLISEIK
-766 TLPIYELNKND
+766 TLPTYELNKND

-789 SLNYVNEYFYN
+789 NLNYVNEYFYN
-800 EKKLGS
+800 QKKLGS
-806 INILKQ
+806 ISILKQ
-812 DYNTKKFITNVE
+812 DYNTKKFIPNVE

-839 KHYSKG
+839 KHYSKC

-853 DEYGLIS
+853 DQHGLIS

-914 YGEVFNYKTLI
+914 YGEVFNYKTFT

-985 KTKNNY
+985 KTKNDY
-991 ILDENEYCFDLY
+991 ILDENEYCFDLN

-1019 DLIIKKIDAST
+1019 DLIIKKIDANT

-1041 FNNDESLGIYETDEF
+1041 FNNDESLGIYETNDF
-1056 GIIKLENL
+1056 GLIKLENL

-1077 DDYILDTK
+1077 EDYILDTK

-1110 LNNDYSSL
+1110 LNNDYSGL
-1118 ILILIFSIGSIL
+1118 ILILIFSIGLIL
-1130 ANVKKIG
+1130 ANVKKIS

>member
-1 MLIIGNKK
+1 MLIIENKK

-29 FFFGLQRVNADKYTL
+29 FFFGLQRVNADRYTL

-72 LNGKIAFCL
+72 LNGKVAFCL

-160 SNEKTEILNL
+160 SNEKNEILNL

-182 NEYSYNLTNYIE
+182 NEYSYNLTDYIE

-202 FEIASTTWNDAYIE
+202 FEISSTTWNDTYIE

-328 DMIPFG
+328 DMVPFG

-358 NDDTISNNTYEFNFY
+358 NDDTISNNIYEFNFY
-373 NELKK
+373 NEVKK
-378 GSITIQKKGQVYD
+378 G
-391 ERNNTYSFKN
+391 
-401 LENIEYKLYA
+401 
-411 NEDIVTSDGTIHYKK
+411 
-426 GDIVAIKKTNNIGFV
+426 
-441 EFNNLVL
+441 
-448 GNYCFIETETLPIYN
+448 
-463 IDNESHCFNLR
+463 
-474 ELKGVYYQHRNYLK
+474 
-488 TSNIKIL
+488 NIKIL
-495 KYDADSKKTLPNVQ
+495 KVDNESKRVLNGVK
-509 FGLYAKED
+509 FGLFANED
-517 FNNGIVYY
+517 ILSNNLIYY
-525 KKDQLISKQTTNSEG
+525 KKDQLIAEQVTNSDG
-540 IIEFNSL
+540 IAIFNNL
-547 IYGKYYVK
+547 LYGKYYIK
-555 ELSSLGG
+555 ELEYLNG
-562 YKKNEKKYEI
+562 YKKNDNKYEVDLNI
-572 NLSADEYYLEIENSL
+572 NEYYLEIENVL
-587 ERGSI
+587 EKGSI
-592 KFEKSGEVF
+592 KLEKLGEIF
-601 NYKTGTSNFKK
+601 NYKTGISGFKK
-612 LENIEYRLYASDDI
+612 LENIEYRLYANDDI
-626 VTGDGTIYYKKGDI
+626 ITGDGIIHYKKGDI

-647 SSGIVI
+647 SSGIVT
-653 FDELVLGNYC
+653 FDDLILGNYC

-670 PEYIIDNNSYC
+670 PTYIIDNNSYC
-681 FNLYDSKNIYYEHK
+681 FNLYDTKDIYYEHK
-695 NYLKKGSLKI
+695 NYLKKGNLKI

-725 KNLDTNRY
+725 KNLSTNRY

-745 SEGYLYIE
+745 NDGYLYIE
-753 NIPFGEYLISEMK
+753 NIPFGEYLISEIK
-766 TLPIYELNKND
+766 TLPTYELNKND

-789 SLNYVNEYFYN
+789 NLNYVNEYFYN
-800 EKKLGS
+800 QKKLGS
-806 INILKQ
+806 ISILKQ
-812 DYNTKKFITNVE
+812 DYNTKKFIPNVE

-853 DEYGLIS
+853 DQHGLIS

-914 YGEVFNYKTLI
+914 YGEVFNYKTFT

-985 KTKNNY
+985 KTKNDY
-991 ILDENEYCFDLY
+991 ILDENEYCFDLN

-1019 DLIIKKIDAST
+1019 DLIIKKIDANT

-1041 FNNDESLGIYETDEF
+1041 FNNDESLGIYETNDF
-1056 GIIKLENL
+1056 GLIKLENL

-1110 LNNDYSSL
+1110 LNYDYSGL
-1118 ILILIFSIGSIL
+1118 ILILIFSIGLIL
-1130 ANVKKIG
+1130 ANVKKIS

>member
-1 MLIIGNKK
+1 MLIIENKK

-29 FFFGLQRVNADKYTL
+29 FFFGLQRVNADRYTL

-160 SNEKTEILNL
+160 SNEKKEILNL

-182 NEYSYNLTNYIE
+182 NEYSYNLTDYIE

-202 FEIASTTWNDAYIE
+202 FEISSTTWNDTYIE

-253 TQPLITGGKPNDVY
+253 TQPLITGGNPNDVY

-358 NDDTISNNTYEFNFY
+358 NDDTISNNIYEFNFY
-373 NELKK
+373 NEVKK
-378 GSITIQKKGQVYD
+378 G
-391 ERNNTYSFKN
+391 
-401 LENIEYKLYA
+401 
-411 NEDIVTSDGTIHYKK
+411 
-426 GDIVAIKKTNNIGFV
+426 
-441 EFNNLVL
+441 
-448 GNYCFIETETLPIYN
+448 
-463 IDNESHCFNLR
+463 
-474 ELKGVYYQHRNYLK
+474 
-488 TSNIKIL
+488 NIKIL
-495 KYDADSKKTLPNVQ
+495 KVDNESKRVLNGVK
-509 FGLYAKED
+509 FGLFANED
-517 FNNGIVYY
+517 ILSNNLIYY
-525 KKDQLISKQTTNSEG
+525 KKDQLIAEQVTNSDG
-540 IIEFNSL
+540 IAIFNNL
-547 IYGKYYVK
+547 LYGKYYIK
-555 ELSSLGG
+555 ELEYLNG
-562 YKKNEKKYEI
+562 YKKNDNKYEVDLNI
-572 NLSADEYYLEIENSL
+572 NEYYLEIENVL
-587 ERGSI
+587 EKGSI
-592 KFEKSGEVF
+592 KLEKFGEIF
-601 NYKTGTSNFKK
+601 NYKTGISGFKK
-612 LENIEYRLYASDDI
+612 LENIEYRLYANDDI
-626 VTGDGTIYYKKGDI
+626 ITGDGIIHYKKGDI
-640 VSIKSTN
+640 VSIKRTN
-647 SSGIVI
+647 SSGIVT
-653 FDELVLGNYC
+653 FDDLILGNYC

-670 PEYIIDNNSYC
+670 PTYIIDNNSYC
-681 FNLYDSKNIYYEHK
+681 FNLYDTKDIYYEHK
-695 NYLKKGSLKI
+695 NYLKKGNLKI

-725 KNLDTNRY
+725 KNLSTNRY

-745 SEGYLYIE
+745 NDGYLYIE
-753 NIPFGEYLISEMK
+753 NIPFGEYLISEIK
-766 TLPIYELNKND
+766 TLPTYELNKND

-789 SLNYVNEYFYN
+789 NLNYVNQYFYN
-800 EKKLGS
+800 QKKLGS
-806 INILKQ
+806 ISILKQ
-812 DYNTKKFITNVE
+812 DYNTKKFIPNVE

-853 DEYGLIS
+853 DQHGLIS

-914 YGEVFNYKTLI
+914 YGEVFNYKTLT

-985 KTKNNY
+985 KTKNDY
-991 ILDENEYCFDLY
+991 ILDENEYCFDLN
-1003 EDENTNITL
+1003 ENENTNITL

-1041 FNNDESLGIYETDEF
+1041 FNNDGSLGIYETDDF
-1056 GIIKLENL
+1056 GLIKLENL

-1077 DDYILDTK
+1077 EDYILDTK

-1118 ILILIFSIGSIL
+1118 ILILIFSIGLIL
-1130 ANVKKIG
+1130 SNVKKIS

>member
-1 MLIIGNKK
+1 MLIIENKK

-29 FFFGLQRVNADKYTL
+29 FFFGLQRVNADRYTL

-160 SNEKTEILNL
+160 SNEKNEILNL

-182 NEYSYNLTNYIE
+182 NEYSYNLTDYIE

-202 FEIASTTWNDAYIE
+202 FEISSTTWNDTYIE

-253 TQPLITGGKPNDVY
+253 TQPLITGGNPNDVY

-334 RYKITEVKSSDD
+334 RYKITEVKSGDD

-358 NDDTISNNTYEFNFY
+358 NDDTISNNIYEFNFY
-373 NELKK
+373 NEVKK
-378 GSITIQKKGQVYD
+378 G
-391 ERNNTYSFKN
+391 
-401 LENIEYKLYA
+401 
-411 NEDIVTSDGTIHYKK
+411 
-426 GDIVAIKKTNNIGFV
+426 
-441 EFNNLVL
+441 
-448 GNYCFIETETLPIYN
+448 
-463 IDNESHCFNLR
+463 
-474 ELKGVYYQHRNYLK
+474 
-488 TSNIKIL
+488 NIKIL
-495 KYDADSKKTLPNVQ
+495 KVDNESKRVLNGVK
-509 FGLYAKED
+509 FGLFANED
-517 FNNGIVYY
+517 ILSNNLIYY
-525 KKDQLISKQTTNSEG
+525 KKDQLIAEQVTNSDG
-540 IIEFNSL
+540 IAIFNNL
-547 IYGKYYVK
+547 LYGKYYIK
-555 ELSSLGG
+555 ELEYLNG
-562 YKKNEKKYEI
+562 YKKNDNKYDVDLNI
-572 NLSADEYYLEIENSL
+572 NEYYLEIENVL
-587 ERGSI
+587 EKGSI
-592 KFEKSGEVF
+592 KLEKFGEIF
-601 NYKTGTSNFKK
+601 NYKTGISGFKK
-612 LENIEYRLYASDDI
+612 LENIEYRLYANDDI
-626 VTGDGTIYYKKGDI
+626 ITGDGIIRYKKGDI
-640 VSIKSTN
+640 VSIKRTN
-647 SSGIVI
+647 SSGIVT
-653 FDELVLGNYC
+653 FDDLILGNYC

-670 PEYIIDNNSYC
+670 PTYIIDNNSYC
-681 FNLYDSKNIYYEHK
+681 FNLYDTKDIYYEHK
-695 NYLKKGSLKI
+695 NYLKKGNLKI

-725 KNLDTNRY
+725 KNLSTNRY

-745 SEGYLYIE
+745 NDGYLYIE
-753 NIPFGEYLISEMK
+753 NIPFGEYLISEIK
-766 TLPIYELNKND
+766 TLPTYELNKND

-789 SLNYVNEYFYN
+789 NLNYVNQYFYN
-800 EKKLGS
+800 QKKLGS
-806 INILKQ
+806 ISILKQ
-812 DYNTKKFITNVE
+812 DYNTKKFIPNVE

-845 DVVSKKLT
+845 DVISKKLT
-853 DEYGLIS
+853 DQHGLIS

-914 YGEVFNYKTLI
+914 YGEVFNYKTLT

-985 KTKNNY
+985 KTKNDY
-991 ILDENEYCFDLY
+991 ILDENEYCFDLN
-1003 EDENTNITL
+1003 ENENTNITL

-1030 GDILKNVYFEI
+1030 GDILKNIYFEI
-1041 FNNDESLGIYETDEF
+1041 FNNDGSLGIYETDDF
-1056 GIIKLENL
+1056 GLIKLENL

-1077 DDYILDTK
+1077 EDYILDTK

-1118 ILILIFSIGSIL
+1118 ILILIFSIGLIL
-1130 ANVKKIG
+1130 SNVKKIS

>member
-1 MLIIGNKK
+1 MLIIENKK

-72 LNGKIAFCL
+72 LNGKVAFCL

-160 SNEKTEILNL
+160 SNEKNEILNL

-194 FEDEVLNN
+194 FEDEILNN
-202 FEIASTTWNDAYIE
+202 FEISSTTWNDTYIE

-228 VGNIRISLKKKSYRN
+228 VGNIKISLKKKSYRN

-358 NDDTISNNTYEFNFY
+358 NDDTISNNIYEFNFY
-373 NELKK
+373 NEVKK
-378 GSITIQKKGQVYD
+378 G
-391 ERNNTYSFKN
+391 
-401 LENIEYKLYA
+401 
-411 NEDIVTSDGTIHYKK
+411 
-426 GDIVAIKKTNNIGFV
+426 
-441 EFNNLVL
+441 
-448 GNYCFIETETLPIYN
+448 
-463 IDNESHCFNLR
+463 
-474 ELKGVYYQHRNYLK
+474 
-488 TSNIKIL
+488 NIKIL
-495 KYDADSKKTLPNVQ
+495 KVDNESKRVLNGVK
-509 FGLYAKED
+509 FGLFANED
-517 FNNGIVYY
+517 ILSNNLIYY
-525 KKDQLISKQTTNSEG
+525 KKDQLIAEQVTNSDG
-540 IIEFNSL
+540 IAIFNNL
-547 IYGKYYVK
+547 LYGKYYIK
-555 ELSSLGG
+555 ELEYLNG
-562 YKKNEKKYEI
+562 YKKNDNKYEVDLNI
-572 NLSADEYYLEIENSL
+572 NEYYLEIENVL
-587 ERGSI
+587 EKGSI
-592 KFEKSGEVF
+592 KLEKLGEIF
-601 NYKTGTSNFKK
+601 NYKTGISGFKK
-612 LENIEYRLYASDDI
+612 LENIEYRLYANDDI
-626 VTGDGTIYYKKGDI
+626 ITGDGIIHYKKGDI

-647 SSGIVI
+647 SSGIVT
-653 FDELVLGNYC
+653 FDDLILENYC

-670 PEYIIDNNSYC
+670 PTYIIDNNSYC
-681 FNLYDSKNIYYEHK
+681 FNLYDTKDIYYEHK
-695 NYLKKGSLKI
+695 NYLKKGNLKI

-725 KNLDTNRY
+725 KNLSTNRY

-745 SEGYLYIE
+745 NDGYLYIE
-753 NIPFGEYLISEMK
+753 NIPFGEYLISEIK
-766 TLPIYELNKND
+766 TLPTYELNKND

-789 SLNYVNEYFYN
+789 NLNYVNEYFYN
-800 EKKLGS
+800 QKKLGS
-806 INILKQ
+806 ISILKQ
-812 DYNTKKFITNVE
+812 DYNTKKFIPNVE
-824 FTLYAMEDII
+824 FILYAMEDII
-834 TPDNV
+834 THDNV

-853 DEYGLIS
+853 DQHGLIS

-914 YGEVFNYKTLI
+914 YGEVFNYKTFT

-985 KTKNNY
+985 KTKNDY
-991 ILDENEYCFDLY
+991 ILDENEYCFDLN

-1019 DLIIKKIDAST
+1019 DLIIKKIDANT

-1041 FNNDESLGIYETDEF
+1041 FNNDESLGIYETNDF
-1056 GIIKLENL
+1056 GLIKLENL

-1077 DDYILDTK
+1077 EDYILDTK

-1110 LNNDYSSL
+1110 LNNDYSGL
-1118 ILILIFSIGSIL
+1118 ILILIFSIGLIL
-1130 ANVKKIG
+1130 ANVKKIS

>member
-1 MLIIGNKK
+1 MLIIENKK

-29 FFFGLQRVNADKYTL
+29 FFFGLQRVNADRYTL

-160 SNEKTEILNL
+160 SNEKNEILNL

-182 NEYSYNLTNYIE
+182 NEYSYNLTDYIE

-202 FEIASTTWNDAYIE
+202 FEISSTTWNDTYIE

-253 TQPLITGGKPNDVY
+253 TQPLITGGNPNDVY

-334 RYKITEVKSSDD
+334 RYKITEVKSGDD
-346 YYLNENSVEILV
+346 YYLNENSVGILV
-358 NDDTISNNTYEFNFY
+358 NDDTISNNIYEFNFY
-373 NELKK
+373 NEVKK
-378 GSITIQKKGQVYD
+378 G
-391 ERNNTYSFKN
+391 
-401 LENIEYKLYA
+401 
-411 NEDIVTSDGTIHYKK
+411 
-426 GDIVAIKKTNNIGFV
+426 
-441 EFNNLVL
+441 
-448 GNYCFIETETLPIYN
+448 
-463 IDNESHCFNLR
+463 
-474 ELKGVYYQHRNYLK
+474 
-488 TSNIKIL
+488 NIKIL
-495 KYDADSKKTLPNVQ
+495 KVDNESKRVLNGVK
-509 FGLYAKED
+509 FGLFANED
-517 FNNGIVYY
+517 ILSNNLIYY
-525 KKDQLISKQTTNSEG
+525 KKDQLIAEQVTNSDG
-540 IIEFNSL
+540 IAIFNNL
-547 IYGKYYVK
+547 LYGKYYIK
-555 ELSSLGG
+555 ELEYLNG
-562 YKKNEKKYEI
+562 YKKNDNKYDVDLNI
-572 NLSADEYYLEIENSL
+572 NEYYLEIENVL
-587 ERGSI
+587 EKGSI
-592 KFEKSGEVF
+592 KLEKFGEIF
-601 NYKTGTSNFKK
+601 NYKTGISGFKK
-612 LENIEYRLYASDDI
+612 LENIEYRLYANDDI
-626 VTGDGTIYYKKGDI
+626 ITGDGIIHYKKGDI
-640 VSIKSTN
+640 VSIKRTN
-647 SSGIVI
+647 SSGIVT
-653 FDELVLGNYC
+653 FDDLILGNYC

-670 PEYIIDNNSYC
+670 PTYIIDNNSYC
-681 FNLYDSKNIYYEHK
+681 FNLYDTKDIYYEHK
-695 NYLKKGSLKI
+695 NYLKKGNLKI

-725 KNLDTNRY
+725 KNLSTNRY

-745 SEGYLYIE
+745 NDGYLYIE
-753 NIPFGEYLISEMK
+753 NIPFGEYLISEIK
-766 TLPIYELNKND
+766 TLPTYELNKND

-789 SLNYVNEYFYN
+789 NLNYVNQYFYN
-800 EKKLGS
+800 QKKLGS
-806 INILKQ
+806 ISILKQ
-812 DYNTKKFITNVE
+812 DYNTKKFIPNVE

-845 DVVSKKLT
+845 YVVSKELT
-853 DEYGLIS
+853 DQHGLIS

-914 YGEVFNYKTLI
+914 YGEVFNYKTLT

-985 KTKNNY
+985 KTKNDY
-991 ILDENEYCFDLY
+991 ILDENEYCFDLN
-1003 EDENTNITL
+1003 EGENTNITL

-1041 FNNDESLGIYETDEF
+1041 FNNDGSLGIYETDDF
-1056 GIIKLENL
+1056 GLIKLENL

-1077 DDYILDTK
+1077 EDYILDTK

-1118 ILILIFSIGSIL
+1118 ILILIFSIGLIL
-1130 ANVKKIG
+1130 SNVKKIS

>member
-1 MLIIGNKK
+1 MLIIENKK

-29 FFFGLQRVNADKYTL
+29 FFFGLQRVNADRYTL

-104 DTQDYL
+104 NTQDYL

-160 SNEKTEILNL
+160 SNEKKEILNL

-182 NEYSYNLTNYIE
+182 NEYSYNLTDYIE

-202 FEIASTTWNDAYIE
+202 FEISSTTWNDTYIE

-253 TQPLITGGKPNDVY
+253 TQPLITGGNPNDVY

-334 RYKITEVKSSDD
+334 RYKITEVKSGDD

-358 NDDTISNNTYEFNFY
+358 NDDTISNNIYEFNFY
-373 NELKK
+373 NEVKK
-378 GSITIQKKGQVYD
+378 G
-391 ERNNTYSFKN
+391 
-401 LENIEYKLYA
+401 
-411 NEDIVTSDGTIHYKK
+411 
-426 GDIVAIKKTNNIGFV
+426 
-441 EFNNLVL
+441 
-448 GNYCFIETETLPIYN
+448 
-463 IDNESHCFNLR
+463 
-474 ELKGVYYQHRNYLK
+474 
-488 TSNIKIL
+488 NIKIL
-495 KYDADSKKTLPNVQ
+495 KVDNESKRVLNGVK
-509 FGLYAKED
+509 FGLFANED
-517 FNNGIVYY
+517 ILSNNLIYY
-525 KKDQLISKQTTNSEG
+525 KKDQLIAEQVTNSDG
-540 IIEFNSL
+540 IAIFNNL
-547 IYGKYYVK
+547 LYGKYYIK
-555 ELSSLGG
+555 ELEYLNG
-562 YKKNEKKYEI
+562 YKKKDNKYDVDLNI
-572 NLSADEYYLEIENSL
+572 NEYYLEIENVL
-587 ERGSI
+587 EKGSI
-592 KFEKSGEVF
+592 KLEKFGEIF
-601 NYKTGTSNFKK
+601 NYKTGISGFKK
-612 LENIEYRLYASDDI
+612 LENIEYRLYANDDI
-626 VTGDGTIYYKKGDI
+626 ITGDGIIHYKKGDI
-640 VSIKSTN
+640 VSIKRTN
-647 SSGIVI
+647 SSGIVT
-653 FDELVLGNYC
+653 FDDLILGNYC

-670 PEYIIDNNSYC
+670 PTYIIDNNSYC
-681 FNLYDSKNIYYEHK
+681 FNLYDTKDIYYEHK
-695 NYLKKGSLKI
+695 NYLKKGNLKT

-725 KNLDTNRY
+725 KNLSTNRY

-745 SEGYLYIE
+745 NDGYLYIE
-753 NIPFGEYLISEMK
+753 NIPFGEYLISEIK
-766 TLPIYELNKND
+766 TLPTYELNKND

-789 SLNYVNEYFYN
+789 NLNYVNEYFYN
-800 EKKLGS
+800 QKKLGS
-806 INILKQ
+806 ISILKQ
-812 DYNTKKFITNVE
+812 DYNTKKFIPNVE

-853 DEYGLIS
+853 DQHGLIS

-914 YGEVFNYKTLI
+914 YGEVFNYKTLT

-942 DIISSDSTLH
+942 DIISRDSTLH

-985 KTKNNY
+985 KTKNDY
-991 ILDENEYCFDLY
+991 ILDENEYCFDLN
-1003 EDENTNITL
+1003 ENENTNITL

-1041 FNNDESLGIYETDEF
+1041 FNNDGSLGIYETDDF
-1056 GIIKLENL
+1056 GLIKLENL

-1077 DDYILDTK
+1077 EDYILDTK

-1118 ILILIFSIGSIL
+1118 ILILIFSIGLIL
-1130 ANVKKIG
+1130 SNVKKIS

>member
-1 MLIIGNKK
+1 MLIIENKK

-29 FFFGLQRVNADKYTL
+29 FFFGLQRVNADRYTL

-160 SNEKTEILNL
+160 SNEKNEILNL

-182 NEYSYNLTNYIE
+182 NEYSYNLTDYIE

-202 FEIASTTWNDAYIE
+202 FEISSTTWNDTYIE

-253 TQPLITGGKPNDVY
+253 TQPLITGGNPNDVY

-334 RYKITEVKSSDD
+334 RYKITEVKSGDD

-358 NDDTISNNTYEFNFY
+358 NDDTISNNIYEFNFY
-373 NELKK
+373 NEVKK
-378 GSITIQKKGQVYD
+378 G
-391 ERNNTYSFKN
+391 
-401 LENIEYKLYA
+401 
-411 NEDIVTSDGTIHYKK
+411 
-426 GDIVAIKKTNNIGFV
+426 
-441 EFNNLVL
+441 
-448 GNYCFIETETLPIYN
+448 
-463 IDNESHCFNLR
+463 
-474 ELKGVYYQHRNYLK
+474 
-488 TSNIKIL
+488 NIKIL
-495 KYDADSKKTLPNVQ
+495 KVDNESKRVLNGVK
-509 FGLYAKED
+509 FGLFANED
-517 FNNGIVYY
+517 ILSNNLIYY
-525 KKDQLISKQTTNSEG
+525 KKDQLIAEQVTNSDG
-540 IIEFNSL
+540 IAIFNNL
-547 IYGKYYVK
+547 LYGKYYIK
-555 ELSSLGG
+555 ELEYLNG
-562 YKKNEKKYEI
+562 YKKNDNKYDVDLNI
-572 NLSADEYYLEIENSL
+572 NEYYLEIENVL
-587 ERGSI
+587 EKGSI
-592 KFEKSGEVF
+592 KLEKFGEIF
-601 NYKTGTSNFKK
+601 NYKTGISGFKK
-612 LENIEYRLYASDDI
+612 LENIEYRLYANDDI
-626 VTGDGTIYYKKGDI
+626 ITGDGIIHYKKGDI
-640 VSIKSTN
+640 VSIKRTN
-647 SSGIVI
+647 SSGIVT
-653 FDELVLGNYC
+653 FDDLILGNYC

-670 PEYIIDNNSYC
+670 PTYIIDNNSYC
-681 FNLYDSKNIYYEHK
+681 FNLYDTKDIYYEHK
-695 NYLKKGSLKI
+695 NYLKKGNLKI

-725 KNLDTNRY
+725 KNLSTNRY

-745 SEGYLYIE
+745 NDGYLYIE
-753 NIPFGEYLISEMK
+753 NIPFGEYLISEIK
-766 TLPIYELNKND
+766 TLPTYELNKND

-789 SLNYVNEYFYN
+789 NLNYVNEYFCN
-800 EKKLGS
+800 QKKLGS

-812 DYNTKKFITNVE
+812 DYNTKKFIPNVE

-853 DEYGLIS
+853 DQHGLIS

-914 YGEVFNYKTLI
+914 YGEVFNYKTLT
-925 YNFEPLSNI
+925 YNFETLSNI

-985 KTKNNY
+985 KTRNDY
-991 ILDENEYCFDLY
+991 ILDENEYCFDLN
-1003 EDENTNITL
+1003 ENENTNITL

-1041 FNNDESLGIYETDEF
+1041 FNNDGSLGIYETDDF
-1056 GIIKLENL
+1056 GLIKLENL

-1077 DDYILDTK
+1077 EDYILDTK

-1118 ILILIFSIGSIL
+1118 ILILIFSIGLIL
-1130 ANVKKIG
+1130 SNVKKIS

>member
-1 MLIIGNKK
+1 MLIIENKK

-72 LNGKIAFCL
+72 LNGKVAFCL

-160 SNEKTEILNL
+160 SNEKNKILNL

-182 NEYSYNLTNYIE
+182 NEYSYNLTDYIE

-202 FEIASTTWNDAYIE
+202 FEISSTTWNDTYIE

-334 RYKITEVKSSDD
+334 RYKITEVKSSDN

-358 NDDTISNNTYEFNFY
+358 NDDTISNNIYEFNFY
-373 NELKK
+373 NEVKK
-378 GSITIQKKGQVYD
+378 G
-391 ERNNTYSFKN
+391 
-401 LENIEYKLYA
+401 
-411 NEDIVTSDGTIHYKK
+411 
-426 GDIVAIKKTNNIGFV
+426 
-441 EFNNLVL
+441 
-448 GNYCFIETETLPIYN
+448 
-463 IDNESHCFNLR
+463 
-474 ELKGVYYQHRNYLK
+474 
-488 TSNIKIL
+488 NIKIL
-495 KYDADSKKTLPNVQ
+495 KVDNESKRVLNGVK
-509 FGLYAKED
+509 FGLFANED
-517 FNNGIVYY
+517 ILSNNLIYY
-525 KKDQLISKQTTNSEG
+525 KKDQLIAEQVTNSDG
-540 IIEFNSL
+540 IAIFNNL
-547 IYGKYYVK
+547 LYGKYYIK
-555 ELSSLGG
+555 ELEYLNG
-562 YKKNEKKYEI
+562 YKKNDNKYEVDLNI
-572 NLSADEYYLEIENSL
+572 NEYYLEIENVL
-587 ERGSI
+587 EKGSI
-592 KFEKSGEVF
+592 KLEKFGEIF
-601 NYKTGTSNFKK
+601 NYKTGISGFKK
-612 LENIEYRLYASDDI
+612 LENIEYRLYANDDI
-626 VTGDGTIYYKKGDI
+626 ITGDGIIHYKKGDI

-647 SSGIVI
+647 SSGIVT
-653 FDELVLGNYC
+653 FDDLILGNYC

-670 PEYIIDNNSYC
+670 PTYIIDNNSYC
-681 FNLYDSKNIYYEHK
+681 FNLYDTKDIYYEHK
-695 NYLKKGSLKI
+695 NYLKKGNLKI

-725 KNLDTNRY
+725 KNLSTNRY

-745 SEGYLYIE
+745 NDGYLYIE
-753 NIPFGEYLISEMK
+753 NIPFGEYLISEIK
-766 TLPIYELNKND
+766 TLPTYELNKND

-789 SLNYVNEYFYN
+789 NLNYVNEYFYN
-800 EKKLGS
+800 QKKLGS
-806 INILKQ
+806 ISILKQ
-812 DYNTKKFITNVE
+812 DYNTKKFIPNVE
-824 FTLYAMEDII
+824 FILYAMEDII

-853 DEYGLIS
+853 DQHGLIS

-914 YGEVFNYKTLI
+914 YGEVFNYKTFT

-985 KTKNNY
+985 KTKNDY
-991 ILDENEYCFDLY
+991 ILDENEYCFDLN

-1019 DLIIKKIDAST
+1019 DLIIKKIDANT

-1041 FNNDESLGIYETDEF
+1041 FNNDESLGIYETNDF
-1056 GIIKLENL
+1056 GLIKLENL

-1077 DDYILDTK
+1077 EDYILDTK
-1085 VKIIDLNKQNEII
+1085 VKIIDLKKQNEII

-1110 LNNDYSSL
+1110 LNNDYSVL
-1118 ILILIFSIGSIL
+1118 ILILIFSIGLIL
-1130 ANVKKIG
+1130 ANVKKIS

>member
-1 MLIIGNKK
+1 MLIIENKK

-29 FFFGLQRVNADKYTL
+29 FFFGLQRVNADRYTL

-160 SNEKTEILNL
+160 SNEKNEILNL

-182 NEYSYNLTNYIE
+182 NEYSYNLTDYIE

-202 FEIASTTWNDAYIE
+202 FEISSTTWNDTYIE

-253 TQPLITGGKPNDVY
+253 TQPLITGGNPNDVY

-334 RYKITEVKSSDD
+334 RYKITEVKSGDD

-358 NDDTISNNTYEFNFY
+358 NDDTISNNIYEFNFY
-373 NELKK
+373 NEVKK
-378 GSITIQKKGQVYD
+378 G
-391 ERNNTYSFKN
+391 
-401 LENIEYKLYA
+401 
-411 NEDIVTSDGTIHYKK
+411 
-426 GDIVAIKKTNNIGFV
+426 
-441 EFNNLVL
+441 
-448 GNYCFIETETLPIYN
+448 
-463 IDNESHCFNLR
+463 
-474 ELKGVYYQHRNYLK
+474 
-488 TSNIKIL
+488 NIKIL
-495 KYDADSKKTLPNVQ
+495 KVDNESKRVLNGVK
-509 FGLYAKED
+509 FGLFANED
-517 FNNGIVYY
+517 ILSNNLIYY
-525 KKDQLISKQTTNSEG
+525 KKDQLIAEQVTNSDG
-540 IIEFNSL
+540 IAIFNNL
-547 IYGKYYVK
+547 LYGKYYIK
-555 ELSSLGG
+555 ELEYLNG
-562 YKKNEKKYEI
+562 YKKNDNKYDVDLNI
-572 NLSADEYYLEIENSL
+572 NEYYLEIENVL
-587 ERGSI
+587 EKGSI
-592 KFEKSGEVF
+592 KLEKFGEIF
-601 NYKTGTSNFKK
+601 NYKTGISGFKK
-612 LENIEYRLYASDDI
+612 LENIEYRLYANDDI
-626 VTGDGTIYYKKGDI
+626 ITGDGIIHYKKGDI
-640 VSIKSTN
+640 VSIKRTN
-647 SSGIVI
+647 SSGIVT
-653 FDELVLGNYC
+653 FDDLILGNYC

-670 PEYIIDNNSYC
+670 PTYIIDNNSYC
-681 FNLYDSKNIYYEHK
+681 FNLYDTKDIYYEHK
-695 NYLKKGSLKI
+695 NYLKKGNLKI

-725 KNLDTNRY
+725 KNLSTNRY

-745 SEGYLYIE
+745 NDGYLYIE
-753 NIPFGEYLISEMK
+753 NIPFGEYLISEIK
-766 TLPIYELNKND
+766 TLPTYELNKND

-789 SLNYVNEYFYN
+789 NLNYVNEYFCN
-800 EKKLGS
+800 QKKLGS
-806 INILKQ
+806 ISILKQ
-812 DYNTKKFITNVE
+812 DYNTKKFIPNVE

-853 DEYGLIS
+853 DQHGLIS

-914 YGEVFNYKTLI
+914 YGEVFNYKTLT
-925 YNFEPLSNI
+925 YNFETLSNI

-985 KTKNNY
+985 KTRNDY
-991 ILDENEYCFDLY
+991 ILDENEYCFDLN
-1003 EDENTNITL
+1003 ENENTNITL

-1041 FNNDESLGIYETDEF
+1041 FNNDGSLGIYETDDF
-1056 GIIKLENL
+1056 GLIKLENL

-1077 DDYILDTK
+1077 EDYILDTK

-1118 ILILIFSIGSIL
+1118 ILILIFSIGLIL
-1130 ANVKKIG
+1130 SNVKKIS

>member
-1 MLIIGNKK
+1 MLIIENKK

-29 FFFGLQRVNADKYTL
+29 FFFGLQRVNADRYTL

-160 SNEKTEILNL
+160 SNEKNEILNL

-182 NEYSYNLTNYIE
+182 NEYSYNLTDYIE

-202 FEIASTTWNDAYIE
+202 FEISSTTWNDTYIE

-358 NDDTISNNTYEFNFY
+358 NDDTISNNIYEFNFY
-373 NELKK
+373 NEVKK
-378 GSITIQKKGQVYD
+378 G
-391 ERNNTYSFKN
+391 
-401 LENIEYKLYA
+401 
-411 NEDIVTSDGTIHYKK
+411 
-426 GDIVAIKKTNNIGFV
+426 
-441 EFNNLVL
+441 
-448 GNYCFIETETLPIYN
+448 
-463 IDNESHCFNLR
+463 
-474 ELKGVYYQHRNYLK
+474 
-488 TSNIKIL
+488 NIKIL
-495 KYDADSKKTLPNVQ
+495 KVDNESKRVLNGVK
-509 FGLYAKED
+509 FGLFANED
-517 FNNGIVYY
+517 ILSNNLIYY
-525 KKDQLISKQTTNSEG
+525 KKDQLIAEQVTNSDG
-540 IIEFNSL
+540 IAIFNNL
-547 IYGKYYVK
+547 LYGKYYIK
-555 ELSSLGG
+555 ELEYLNG
-562 YKKNEKKYEI
+562 YKKNDNKYEVDLNI
-572 NLSADEYYLEIENSL
+572 NEYYLEIENVL
-587 ERGSI
+587 EKGSI
-592 KFEKSGEVF
+592 KLEKFGEIF
-601 NYKTGTSNFKK
+601 NYKTGISGFKK
-612 LENIEYRLYASDDI
+612 LENIEYRLYANDDI
-626 VTGDGTIYYKKGDI
+626 ITGDGIIHYKKGDI

-647 SSGIVI
+647 SSGIVT
-653 FDELVLGNYC
+653 FDDLILGNYC

-670 PEYIIDNNSYC
+670 PTYIIDNNSYC
-681 FNLYDSKNIYYEHK
+681 FNLYDTKDIYYEHK
-695 NYLKKGSLKI
+695 NYLKKDNLKI

-725 KNLDTNRY
+725 KNLSTNRY

-745 SEGYLYIE
+745 NDGYLYIE
-753 NIPFGEYLISEMK
+753 NIPFGEYLISEIK
-766 TLPIYELNKND
+766 TLPTYELNKND

-789 SLNYVNEYFYN
+789 NLNYVNEYFYN
-800 EKKLGS
+800 QKKLGS
-806 INILKQ
+806 ISILKQ
-812 DYNTKKFITNVE
+812 DYNTKKFIPNVE

-853 DEYGLIS
+853 DQHGLIS

-914 YGEVFNYKTLI
+914 YGEVFNYKTFT

-985 KTKNNY
+985 KTKNDY
-991 ILDENEYCFDLY
+991 ILDENEYCFDLN

-1019 DLIIKKIDAST
+1019 DLIIKKIDANT

-1041 FNNDESLGIYETDEF
+1041 FNNDESLGIYETNDF
-1056 GIIKLENL
+1056 GLIKLENL

-1077 DDYILDTK
+1077 EDYILDTK
-1085 VKIIDLNKQNEII
+1085 VKIMDLNKQNEII

-1110 LNNDYSSL
+1110 LNNDYSGL
-1118 ILILIFSIGSIL
+1118 ILILIFSIGLIL
-1130 ANVKKIG
+1130 ANVKKIS

>member
-1 MLIIGNKK
+1 MLIIENKK

-29 FFFGLQRVNADKYTL
+29 FFFGLQRVNADRYTL

-358 NDDTISNNTYEFNFY
+358 NDDTISNNIYEFNFY
-373 NELKK
+373 NEVKK
-378 GSITIQKKGQVYD
+378 G
-391 ERNNTYSFKN
+391 
-401 LENIEYKLYA
+401 
-411 NEDIVTSDGTIHYKK
+411 
-426 GDIVAIKKTNNIGFV
+426 
-441 EFNNLVL
+441 
-448 GNYCFIETETLPIYN
+448 
-463 IDNESHCFNLR
+463 
-474 ELKGVYYQHRNYLK
+474 
-488 TSNIKIL
+488 NIKIL
-495 KYDADSKKTLPNVQ
+495 KVDNESKRVLNGVK
-509 FGLYAKED
+509 FGLFANED
-517 FNNGIVYY
+517 ILSNNLIYY
-525 KKDQLISKQTTNSEG
+525 KKDQLIAEQVTNSDG
-540 IIEFNSL
+540 IAIFNNL
-547 IYGKYYVK
+547 LYGKYYIK
-555 ELSSLGG
+555 ELEYLNG
-562 YKKNEKKYEI
+562 YKKNDNKYDVDLNI
-572 NLSADEYYLEIENSL
+572 NEYYLEIENVL
-587 ERGSI
+587 EKGSI
-592 KFEKSGEVF
+592 KLEKFGEIF
-601 NYKTGTSNFKK
+601 NYKTGISGFKK
-612 LENIEYRLYASDDI
+612 LENIEYRLYANDDI
-626 VTGDGTIYYKKGDI
+626 ITGDGIIRYKKGDI
-640 VSIKSTN
+640 VSIKRTN
-647 SSGIVI
+647 SSGIVT
-653 FDELVLGNYC
+653 FDDLILGNYC

-670 PEYIIDNNSYC
+670 PTYIIDNNSYC
-681 FNLYDSKNIYYEHK
+681 FNLYDTKDIYYEHK
-695 NYLKKGSLKI
+695 NYLKKGNLKI

-725 KNLDTNRY
+725 KNLSTNRY

-745 SEGYLYIE
+745 NDGYLYIE
-753 NIPFGEYLISEMK
+753 NIPFGEYLISEIK
-766 TLPIYELNKND
+766 TLPTYELNKND

-789 SLNYVNEYFYN
+789 NLNYVNQYFYN
-800 EKKLGS
+800 QKKLGS
-806 INILKQ
+806 ISILKQ
-812 DYNTKKFITNVE
+812 DYNTKKFIPNVE

-834 TPDNV
+834 TPDNF

-853 DEYGLIS
+853 DQHGLIS

-914 YGEVFNYKTLI
+914 YGEVFNYKTLT

-985 KTKNNY
+985 KTKNDY
-991 ILDENEYCFDLY
+991 ILDENEYCFDLN
-1003 EDENTNITL
+1003 ENENTNITL

-1041 FNNDESLGIYETDEF
+1041 FNNDGSLGIYETDDF
-1056 GIIKLENL
+1056 GLIKLENL

-1077 DDYILDTK
+1077 EDYILDTK

-1118 ILILIFSIGSIL
+1118 ILILIFSIGLIL
-1130 ANVKKIG
+1130 SNVKKIS

>member
-1 MLIIGNKK
+1 MLIIENKK

-72 LNGKIAFCL
+72 LNGKVAFCL

-96 LTDTTYDL
+96 LTNTTYDL

-160 SNEKTEILNL
+160 SNEKNEILNL

-182 NEYSYNLTNYIE
+182 NEYSYNLTDYIE

-202 FEIASTTWNDAYIE
+202 FEISSTTWNDTYIE

-358 NDDTISNNTYEFNFY
+358 NDDTISNNIYEFNFY
-373 NELKK
+373 NEVKK
-378 GSITIQKKGQVYD
+378 G
-391 ERNNTYSFKN
+391 
-401 LENIEYKLYA
+401 
-411 NEDIVTSDGTIHYKK
+411 
-426 GDIVAIKKTNNIGFV
+426 
-441 EFNNLVL
+441 
-448 GNYCFIETETLPIYN
+448 
-463 IDNESHCFNLR
+463 
-474 ELKGVYYQHRNYLK
+474 
-488 TSNIKIL
+488 NIKIL
-495 KYDADSKKTLPNVQ
+495 KVDNESKRVLNGVK
-509 FGLYAKED
+509 FGLFANED
-517 FNNGIVYY
+517 ILSNNLIYY
-525 KKDQLISKQTTNSEG
+525 KKDQLIAEQVTNSDG
-540 IIEFNSL
+540 IAIFNNL
-547 IYGKYYVK
+547 LYGKYYIK
-555 ELSSLGG
+555 ELEYLNG
-562 YKKNEKKYEI
+562 YKKNDNKYEVDLNI
-572 NLSADEYYLEIENSL
+572 NEYYLEIENVL
-587 ERGSI
+587 EKGSI
-592 KFEKSGEVF
+592 KLEKLGEIF
-601 NYKTGTSNFKK
+601 NYKTGISGFKK
-612 LENIEYRLYASDDI
+612 LENIEYRLYANDDI
-626 VTGDGTIYYKKGDI
+626 ITGDGIIHYKKGDI

-647 SSGIVI
+647 SSGIVT
-653 FDELVLGNYC
+653 FDDLILGNYC

-670 PEYIIDNNSYC
+670 PTYIIDNNSYC
-681 FNLYDSKNIYYEHK
+681 FNLYDTKDIYYEHK
-695 NYLKKGSLKI
+695 NYLKKGNLKI

-725 KNLDTNRY
+725 KNLSTNRY

-745 SEGYLYIE
+745 NDGYLYIE
-753 NIPFGEYLISEMK
+753 NIPFGEYLISEIK
-766 TLPIYELNKND
+766 TLPTYELNKND

-789 SLNYVNEYFYN
+789 NLNYVNEYFYN
-800 EKKLGS
+800 QKKLGS
-806 INILKQ
+806 ISILKQ
-812 DYNTKKFITNVE
+812 DYNTKKFIPNVE

-853 DEYGLIS
+853 DQHGLIS

-914 YGEVFNYKTLI
+914 YGEVFNYKTLT

-985 KTKNNY
+985 KTKNDY
-991 ILDENEYCFDLY
+991 ILDENEYCFDLN

-1019 DLIIKKIDAST
+1019 DLIIKKIDANT

-1041 FNNDESLGIYETDEF
+1041 FNNDESLGIYETNDF
-1056 GIIKLENL
+1056 GLIKLENL

-1077 DDYILDTK
+1077 EDYILDTK

-1098 IKNNKKV
+1098 IKNNKKF

-1110 LNNDYSSL
+1110 LNNDYSGL
-1118 ILILIFSIGSIL
+1118 ILILIFSIGLIL
-1130 ANVKKIG
+1130 ANVKKIS

>member
-1 MLIIGNKK
+1 MLIIENKK

-29 FFFGLQRVNADKYTL
+29 FFFGLQRVNADRYTL

-104 DTQDYL
+104 NTQDYL

-160 SNEKTEILNL
+160 SNEKNEILNL

-182 NEYSYNLTNYIE
+182 NEYSYNLTDYIE

-202 FEIASTTWNDAYIE
+202 FEISSTTWNDTYIE

-253 TQPLITGGKPNDVY
+253 TQPLITGGNPNDVY

-334 RYKITEVKSSDD
+334 RYKITEVKSGDD

-358 NDDTISNNTYEFNFY
+358 NDDTISNNIYEFNFY
-373 NELKK
+373 NEVKK
-378 GSITIQKKGQVYD
+378 G
-391 ERNNTYSFKN
+391 
-401 LENIEYKLYA
+401 
-411 NEDIVTSDGTIHYKK
+411 
-426 GDIVAIKKTNNIGFV
+426 
-441 EFNNLVL
+441 
-448 GNYCFIETETLPIYN
+448 
-463 IDNESHCFNLR
+463 
-474 ELKGVYYQHRNYLK
+474 
-488 TSNIKIL
+488 NIKIL
-495 KYDADSKKTLPNVQ
+495 KVDNESKRVLNGVK
-509 FGLYAKED
+509 FGLFANED
-517 FNNGIVYY
+517 ILSNNLIYY
-525 KKDQLISKQTTNSEG
+525 KKDQLIAEQVTNSDG
-540 IIEFNSL
+540 IAIFNNL
-547 IYGKYYVK
+547 LYGKYYIK
-555 ELSSLGG
+555 ELEYLNG
-562 YKKNEKKYEI
+562 YKKNDNKYDVDLNI
-572 NLSADEYYLEIENSL
+572 NEYYLEIENVL
-587 ERGSI
+587 EKGSI
-592 KFEKSGEVF
+592 KLEKFGEIF
-601 NYKTGTSNFKK
+601 NYKTGISGFKK
-612 LENIEYRLYASDDI
+612 LENIEYRLYANDDI
-626 VTGDGTIYYKKGDI
+626 ITGDEIIRYKKGDI
-640 VSIKSTN
+640 VSIKRTN
-647 SSGIVI
+647 SSGIVT
-653 FDELVLGNYC
+653 FDDLILGNYC

-670 PEYIIDNNSYC
+670 PTYIIDNNSYC
-681 FNLYDSKNIYYEHK
+681 FNLYDTKDIYYEHK
-695 NYLKKGSLKI
+695 NYLKKGNLKI

-725 KNLDTNRY
+725 KNLSTNRY

-745 SEGYLYIE
+745 NDGYLYIE
-753 NIPFGEYLISEMK
+753 NIPFGEYLISEIK
-766 TLPIYELNKND
+766 TLPTYELNKNE

-789 SLNYVNEYFYN
+789 NLNYVNEYFYN
-800 EKKLGS
+800 QKKLGS
-806 INILKQ
+806 ISILKQ
-812 DYNTKKFITNVE
+812 DYNTKKFIPNVE

-853 DEYGLIS
+853 DQHGLIS

-914 YGEVFNYKTLI
+914 YGEVFNYKTLT

-985 KTKNNY
+985 KTKNDY
-991 ILDENEYCFDLY
+991 ILDENEYCFDLN
-1003 EDENTNITL
+1003 ENENTNITL

-1041 FNNDESLGIYETDEF
+1041 FNNDGSLGIYETDDF
-1056 GIIKLENL
+1056 GLIKLENL

-1077 DDYILDTK
+1077 EDYILDTK

-1118 ILILIFSIGSIL
+1118 ILILIFSIGLIL
-1130 ANVKKIG
+1130 SNVKKIS

>member
-1 MLIIGNKK
+1 MLIIENKK

-29 FFFGLQRVNADKYTL
+29 FFFGLQRVNADRYTL

-160 SNEKTEILNL
+160 SNEKNEILNL

-182 NEYSYNLTNYIE
+182 NEYSYNLTDYIE

-202 FEIASTTWNDAYIE
+202 FEISSTTWNDTYIE

-358 NDDTISNNTYEFNFY
+358 NDDTISNNIYEFNFY
-373 NELKK
+373 NEVKK
-378 GSITIQKKGQVYD
+378 G
-391 ERNNTYSFKN
+391 
-401 LENIEYKLYA
+401 
-411 NEDIVTSDGTIHYKK
+411 
-426 GDIVAIKKTNNIGFV
+426 
-441 EFNNLVL
+441 
-448 GNYCFIETETLPIYN
+448 
-463 IDNESHCFNLR
+463 
-474 ELKGVYYQHRNYLK
+474 
-488 TSNIKIL
+488 NIKIL
-495 KYDADSKKTLPNVQ
+495 KVDNESKRVLNGVK
-509 FGLYAKED
+509 FGLFANED
-517 FNNGIVYY
+517 ILSNNLIYY
-525 KKDQLISKQTTNSEG
+525 KKDQLIAEQVTNSDG
-540 IIEFNSL
+540 IAIFNNL
-547 IYGKYYVK
+547 LYGKYYIK
-555 ELSSLGG
+555 ELEYLNG
-562 YKKNEKKYEI
+562 YKKKDNKYDVDLNI
-572 NLSADEYYLEIENSL
+572 NEYYLEIENVL
-587 ERGSI
+587 EKGSI
-592 KFEKSGEVF
+592 KLEKFGEIF
-601 NYKTGTSNFKK
+601 NYKTGISGFKK
-612 LENIEYRLYASDDI
+612 LENIEYRLYANDDI
-626 VTGDGTIYYKKGDI
+626 ITGDGIIRYKKGDI
-640 VSIKSTN
+640 VSIKRTN
-647 SSGIVI
+647 SSGIVT
-653 FDELVLGNYC
+653 FDDLILGNYC

-670 PEYIIDNNSYC
+670 PTYIIDNNSYC
-681 FNLYDSKNIYYEHK
+681 FNLYDTKDIYYEHK
-695 NYLKKGSLKI
+695 NYLKKGNLKI

-725 KNLDTNRY
+725 KNLSTNRY

-745 SEGYLYIE
+745 NDGYLYIE
-753 NIPFGEYLISEMK
+753 NIPFGEYLISEIK
-766 TLPIYELNKND
+766 TLPTYELNKND

-789 SLNYVNEYFYN
+789 NLNYVNEYFYN
-800 EKKLGS
+800 QKKLGS
-806 INILKQ
+806 ISILKQ
-812 DYNTKKFITNVE
+812 DYNTKKFIPNVE

-834 TPDNV
+834 THDNV

-845 DVVSKKLT
+845 DVISKKLT
-853 DEYGLIS
+853 DQHGLIS

-914 YGEVFNYKTLI
+914 YGEVFNYKTLT

-985 KTKNNY
+985 KTKNDY
-991 ILDENEYCFDLY
+991 ILDENEYCFDLN
-1003 EDENTNITL
+1003 ENENTNITL

-1041 FNNDESLGIYETDEF
+1041 FNNDGSLGIYETDDF
-1056 GIIKLENL
+1056 GLIKLENL

-1077 DDYILDTK
+1077 EDYILDTK

-1118 ILILIFSIGSIL
+1118 ILILIFSIGLIL
-1130 ANVKKIG
+1130 SNVKKIS

>member
-1 MLIIGNKK
+1 MLIIENKK

-29 FFFGLQRVNADKYTL
+29 FFFGLQRVNADRYTL

-358 NDDTISNNTYEFNFY
+358 NDDTISNNIYEFNFY
-373 NELKK
+373 NEVKK
-378 GSITIQKKGQVYD
+378 G
-391 ERNNTYSFKN
+391 
-401 LENIEYKLYA
+401 
-411 NEDIVTSDGTIHYKK
+411 
-426 GDIVAIKKTNNIGFV
+426 
-441 EFNNLVL
+441 
-448 GNYCFIETETLPIYN
+448 
-463 IDNESHCFNLR
+463 
-474 ELKGVYYQHRNYLK
+474 
-488 TSNIKIL
+488 NIKIL
-495 KYDADSKKTLPNVQ
+495 KVDNESKRVLNGVK
-509 FGLYAKED
+509 FGLFANED
-517 FNNGIVYY
+517 ILSNNLIYY
-525 KKDQLISKQTTNSEG
+525 KKDQLIAEQVTNSDG
-540 IIEFNSL
+540 IAIFNNL
-547 IYGKYYVK
+547 LYGKYYIK
-555 ELSSLGG
+555 ELEYLNG
-562 YKKNEKKYEI
+562 YKKKDNKYDVDLNI
-572 NLSADEYYLEIENSL
+572 NEYYLEIENVL
-587 ERGSI
+587 EKGSI
-592 KFEKSGEVF
+592 KLEKFGEIF
-601 NYKTGTSNFKK
+601 NYKTGISGFKK
-612 LENIEYRLYASDDI
+612 LENIEYRLYANDDI
-626 VTGDGTIYYKKGDI
+626 ITGDGIIRYKKGDI
-640 VSIKSTN
+640 VSIKRTN
-647 SSGIVI
+647 SSGIVT
-653 FDELVLGNYC
+653 FDDLILGNYC

-670 PEYIIDNNSYC
+670 PTYIIDNNSYC
-681 FNLYDSKNIYYEHK
+681 FNLYDTKDIYYEHK
-695 NYLKKGSLKI
+695 NYLKKGNLKI

-725 KNLDTNRY
+725 KNLSTNRY

-745 SEGYLYIE
+745 NDGYLYIE
-753 NIPFGEYLISEMK
+753 NIPFGEYLISEIK
-766 TLPIYELNKND
+766 TLPTYELNKND

-789 SLNYVNEYFYN
+789 NLNYVNQYFYN
-800 EKKLGS
+800 QKKLGS
-806 INILKQ
+806 ISILKQ
-812 DYNTKKFITNVE
+812 DYNTKKFIPNVE

-834 TPDNV
+834 TPDNF

-853 DEYGLIS
+853 DQHGLIS

-914 YGEVFNYKTLI
+914 YGEVFNYKTLT

-985 KTKNNY
+985 KTKNDY
-991 ILDENEYCFDLY
+991 ILDENEYCFDLN
-1003 EDENTNITL
+1003 ENENTNITL

-1041 FNNDESLGIYETDEF
+1041 FNNDGSLGIYETDDF
-1056 GIIKLENL
+1056 GLIKLENL

-1077 DDYILDTK
+1077 EDYILDTK

-1118 ILILIFSIGSIL
+1118 ILILIFSIGLIL
-1130 ANVKKIG
+1130 SNVKKIS

>member
-1 MLIIGNKK
+1 MLIIENKK

-29 FFFGLQRVNADKYTL
+29 FFFGLQRVNADRYTL

-160 SNEKTEILNL
+160 SNEKKEILNL

-182 NEYSYNLTNYIE
+182 NEYSYNLTDYIE

-202 FEIASTTWNDAYIE
+202 FEISSTTWNDTYIE

-253 TQPLITGGKPNDVY
+253 TQPLITGGNPNDVY

-334 RYKITEVKSSDD
+334 RYKITEVKSGDD

-358 NDDTISNNTYEFNFY
+358 NDDTISNNIYEFNFY
-373 NELKK
+373 NEVKK
-378 GSITIQKKGQVYD
+378 G
-391 ERNNTYSFKN
+391 
-401 LENIEYKLYA
+401 
-411 NEDIVTSDGTIHYKK
+411 
-426 GDIVAIKKTNNIGFV
+426 
-441 EFNNLVL
+441 
-448 GNYCFIETETLPIYN
+448 
-463 IDNESHCFNLR
+463 
-474 ELKGVYYQHRNYLK
+474 
-488 TSNIKIL
+488 NIKIL
-495 KYDADSKKTLPNVQ
+495 KVDNESKRVLNGVK
-509 FGLYAKED
+509 FGLFANED
-517 FNNGIVYY
+517 ILSNNLIYY
-525 KKDQLISKQTTNSEG
+525 KKDQLIAEQVTNSDG
-540 IIEFNSL
+540 IAIFNNL
-547 IYGKYYVK
+547 LYGKYYIK
-555 ELSSLGG
+555 ELEYLNG
-562 YKKNEKKYEI
+562 YKKNDNKYDVDLNI
-572 NLSADEYYLEIENSL
+572 NEYYLEIENVL
-587 ERGSI
+587 EKGSI
-592 KFEKSGEVF
+592 KLEKFGEIF
-601 NYKTGTSNFKK
+601 NYKTVISGFKK
-612 LENIEYRLYASDDI
+612 LENIEYRLYANDDI
-626 VTGDGTIYYKKGDI
+626 ITGDGIIRYKKGDI
-640 VSIKSTN
+640 VSIKRTN
-647 SSGIVI
+647 SSGIVT
-653 FDELVLGNYC
+653 FDDLILGNYC

-670 PEYIIDNNSYC
+670 PTYIIDNNSYC
-681 FNLYDSKNIYYEHK
+681 FNLYDTKDIYYEHK
-695 NYLKKGSLKI
+695 NYLKKGNLKI

-725 KNLDTNRY
+725 KNLSTNRY

-745 SEGYLYIE
+745 NDGYLYIE
-753 NIPFGEYLISEMK
+753 NIPFGEYLISEIK
-766 TLPIYELNKND
+766 TLPTYELNKND

-789 SLNYVNEYFYN
+789 NLNYVNQYFYN
-800 EKKLGS
+800 QKKLGS
-806 INILKQ
+806 ISILKQ
-812 DYNTKKFITNVE
+812 DYNTKKFIPNVE

-853 DEYGLIS
+853 DQHGLIS

-914 YGEVFNYKTLI
+914 YGEVFNYKTLT

-942 DIISSDSTLH
+942 DIISSDSKLH

-985 KTKNNY
+985 KTKNDY
-991 ILDENEYCFDLY
+991 ILDENEYCFDLN
-1003 EDENTNITL
+1003 ENENTNITL

-1030 GDILKNVYFEI
+1030 GDILKNIYFEI
-1041 FNNDESLGIYETDEF
+1041 FNNDGSLGIYETDDF
-1056 GIIKLENL
+1056 GLIKLENL

-1077 DDYILDTK
+1077 EDYILDTK

-1118 ILILIFSIGSIL
+1118 ILILIFSIGLIL
-1130 ANVKKIG
+1130 SNVKKIS

>member
-1 MLIIGNKK
+1 MLIIENKK

-29 FFFGLQRVNADKYTL
+29 FFFGLQRVNADRYTL

-160 SNEKTEILNL
+160 SNEKNEILNL

-182 NEYSYNLTNYIE
+182 NEYSYNLTDYIE

-202 FEIASTTWNDAYIE
+202 FEISSTTWNDTYIE

-253 TQPLITGGKPNDVY
+253 TQPLITGGNPNDVY

-334 RYKITEVKSSDD
+334 RYKITEVKSGDD

-358 NDDTISNNTYEFNFY
+358 NDDTISNNIYEFNFY
-373 NELKK
+373 NEVKK
-378 GSITIQKKGQVYD
+378 G
-391 ERNNTYSFKN
+391 
-401 LENIEYKLYA
+401 
-411 NEDIVTSDGTIHYKK
+411 
-426 GDIVAIKKTNNIGFV
+426 
-441 EFNNLVL
+441 
-448 GNYCFIETETLPIYN
+448 
-463 IDNESHCFNLR
+463 
-474 ELKGVYYQHRNYLK
+474 
-488 TSNIKIL
+488 NIKIL
-495 KYDADSKKTLPNVQ
+495 KVDNESKRVLNGVK
-509 FGLYAKED
+509 FGLFANED
-517 FNNGIVYY
+517 ILSNNLIYY
-525 KKDQLISKQTTNSEG
+525 KKDQLIAEQVTNSDG
-540 IIEFNSL
+540 IAIFNNL
-547 IYGKYYVK
+547 LYGKYYIK
-555 ELSSLGG
+555 ELEYLNG
-562 YKKNEKKYEI
+562 YKKKDNKYDVDLNI
-572 NLSADEYYLEIENSL
+572 NEYYLEIENVL
-587 ERGSI
+587 EKGSI
-592 KFEKSGEVF
+592 KLEKFGEIF
-601 NYKTGTSNFKK
+601 NYKTGISGFKK
-612 LENIEYRLYASDDI
+612 LENIEYRLYANDDI
-626 VTGDGTIYYKKGDI
+626 ITGDGIIHYKKGDI
-640 VSIKSTN
+640 VSIKRTN
-647 SSGIVI
+647 SSGIVT
-653 FDELVLGNYC
+653 FDDLILGNYC

-670 PEYIIDNNSYC
+670 PTYIIDNNSYC
-681 FNLYDSKNIYYEHK
+681 FNLYDTKDIYYEHK
-695 NYLKKGSLKI
+695 NYLKKGNLKT

-725 KNLDTNRY
+725 KNLSTNRY

-745 SEGYLYIE
+745 NDGYLYIE
-753 NIPFGEYLISEMK
+753 NIPFGEYLISEIK
-766 TLPIYELNKND
+766 TLPTYELNKND

-789 SLNYVNEYFYN
+789 NLNYVNEYFYN
-800 EKKLGS
+800 QKKLGS
-806 INILKQ
+806 ISILKQ
-812 DYNTKKFITNVE
+812 DYNTKKFIPNVE

-853 DEYGLIS
+853 DQHGLIS

-914 YGEVFNYKTLI
+914 YGEVFNYKTLT

-985 KTKNNY
+985 KTRNDY
-991 ILDENEYCFDLY
+991 ILDENEYCFDLN
-1003 EDENTNITL
+1003 ENENTNITL

-1041 FNNDESLGIYETDEF
+1041 FNNDGSLGIYETDDF
-1056 GIIKLENL
+1056 GLIKLENL

-1077 DDYILDTK
+1077 EDYILDTK

-1118 ILILIFSIGSIL
+1118 ILILIFSIGLIL
-1130 ANVKKIG
+1130 SNVKKIS

>member
-1 MLIIGNKK
+1 MLIIENKK

-29 FFFGLQRVNADKYTL
+29 FFFGLQRVNADRYTL

-160 SNEKTEILNL
+160 SNEKNEILNL

-182 NEYSYNLTNYIE
+182 NEYSYNLTDYIE

-202 FEIASTTWNDAYIE
+202 FEISSTTWNDTYIE

-358 NDDTISNNTYEFNFY
+358 NDDTISNNIYEFNFY
-373 NELKK
+373 NEVKK
-378 GSITIQKKGQVYD
+378 G
-391 ERNNTYSFKN
+391 
-401 LENIEYKLYA
+401 
-411 NEDIVTSDGTIHYKK
+411 
-426 GDIVAIKKTNNIGFV
+426 
-441 EFNNLVL
+441 
-448 GNYCFIETETLPIYN
+448 
-463 IDNESHCFNLR
+463 
-474 ELKGVYYQHRNYLK
+474 
-488 TSNIKIL
+488 NIKIL
-495 KYDADSKKTLPNVQ
+495 KVDNESKRVLNGVK
-509 FGLYAKED
+509 FGLFANED
-517 FNNGIVYY
+517 ILSNNLIYY
-525 KKDQLISKQTTNSEG
+525 KKDQLIAEQVTNSDG
-540 IIEFNSL
+540 IAIFNNL
-547 IYGKYYVK
+547 LYGKYYIK
-555 ELSSLGG
+555 ELEYLNG
-562 YKKNEKKYEI
+562 YKKNDNKYDVDLNI
-572 NLSADEYYLEIENSL
+572 NEYYLEIENVL
-587 ERGSI
+587 EKGSI
-592 KFEKSGEVF
+592 KLEKFGEIF
-601 NYKTGTSNFKK
+601 NYKTGISGFKK
-612 LENIEYRLYASDDI
+612 LENIEYRLYANDDI
-626 VTGDGTIYYKKGDI
+626 ITGDGIIHYKKGDI
-640 VSIKSTN
+640 VSIKRTN
-647 SSGIVI
+647 SSGIVT
-653 FDELVLGNYC
+653 FDDLILGNYC

-670 PEYIIDNNSYC
+670 PTYIIDNNSYC
-681 FNLYDSKNIYYEHK
+681 FNLYDTKDIYYEHK
-695 NYLKKGSLKI
+695 NYLKKGNLKI

-725 KNLDTNRY
+725 KNLSTNRY

-745 SEGYLYIE
+745 NDGYLYIE
-753 NIPFGEYLISEMK
+753 NIPFGEYLISEIK
-766 TLPIYELNKND
+766 TLPTYELNKND

-789 SLNYVNEYFYN
+789 NLNYVNQYFYN
-800 EKKLGS
+800 QKKLGS
-806 INILKQ
+806 ISILKQ
-812 DYNTKKFITNVE
+812 DYNTKKFIPNVE

-834 TPDNV
+834 TPDNF

-853 DEYGLIS
+853 DQHGLIS

-914 YGEVFNYKTLI
+914 YGEVFNYKTLT

-985 KTKNNY
+985 KTKNDY
-991 ILDENEYCFDLY
+991 ILDENEYCFDLN
-1003 EDENTNITL
+1003 ENENTNITL

-1041 FNNDESLGIYETDEF
+1041 FNNDGSLGIYETDDF
-1056 GIIKLENL
+1056 GLIKLENL

-1077 DDYILDTK
+1077 EDYILDTK

-1118 ILILIFSIGSIL
+1118 ILILIFSIGLIL
-1130 ANVKKIG
+1130 SNVKKIS

>member
-1 MLIIGNKK
+1 MLIIENKK

-29 FFFGLQRVNADKYTL
+29 FFFGLQRVNADRYTL

-160 SNEKTEILNL
+160 SNEKNEILNL

-182 NEYSYNLTNYIE
+182 NEYSYNLTDYIE

-202 FEIASTTWNDAYIE
+202 FEISSTTWNDTYIE

-253 TQPLITGGKPNDVY
+253 TQPLITGGNPNDVY

-358 NDDTISNNTYEFNFY
+358 NDDTISNNIYEFNFY
-373 NELKK
+373 NEVKK
-378 GSITIQKKGQVYD
+378 G
-391 ERNNTYSFKN
+391 
-401 LENIEYKLYA
+401 
-411 NEDIVTSDGTIHYKK
+411 
-426 GDIVAIKKTNNIGFV
+426 
-441 EFNNLVL
+441 
-448 GNYCFIETETLPIYN
+448 
-463 IDNESHCFNLR
+463 
-474 ELKGVYYQHRNYLK
+474 
-488 TSNIKIL
+488 NIKIL
-495 KYDADSKKTLPNVQ
+495 KVDNESKRVLNGVK
-509 FGLYAKED
+509 FGLFANED
-517 FNNGIVYY
+517 ILSNNLIYY
-525 KKDQLISKQTTNSEG
+525 KKDQLIAEQVTNSDG
-540 IIEFNSL
+540 IAIFNNL
-547 IYGKYYVK
+547 LYGKYYIK
-555 ELSSLGG
+555 ELEYLNG
-562 YKKNEKKYEI
+562 YKKNDNKYDVDLNI
-572 NLSADEYYLEIENSL
+572 NEYYLEIENVL
-587 ERGSI
+587 EKGSI
-592 KFEKSGEVF
+592 KLEKFGEIF
-601 NYKTGTSNFKK
+601 NYKTGISGFKK
-612 LENIEYRLYASDDI
+612 LENIEYRLYANDDI
-626 VTGDGTIYYKKGDI
+626 ITGDGIIRYKKGDI
-640 VSIKSTN
+640 VSIKRTN
-647 SSGIVI
+647 SSGIVT
-653 FDELVLGNYC
+653 FDDLILGNYC

-670 PEYIIDNNSYC
+670 PTYIIDNNSYC
-681 FNLYDSKNIYYEHK
+681 FNLYDTKDIYYEHK
-695 NYLKKGSLKI
+695 NYLKKGNLKI

-725 KNLDTNRY
+725 KNLSTNRY

-745 SEGYLYIE
+745 NDGYLYIE
-753 NIPFGEYLISEMK
+753 NIPFGEYLISEIK
-766 TLPIYELNKND
+766 TLPTYELNKND

-789 SLNYVNEYFYN
+789 NLNYVNQYFYN
-800 EKKLGS
+800 QKKLGS
-806 INILKQ
+806 ISILKQ
-812 DYNTKKFITNVE
+812 DYNTKKFIPNVE

-845 DVVSKKLT
+845 DVISKKLT
-853 DEYGLIS
+853 DQHGLIS

-914 YGEVFNYKTLI
+914 YGEVFNYKTLT

-985 KTKNNY
+985 KTKNDY
-991 ILDENEYCFDLY
+991 ILDENEYCFDLN
-1003 EDENTNITL
+1003 ENENTNITL

-1030 GDILKNVYFEI
+1030 GDILKNIYFEI
-1041 FNNDESLGIYETDEF
+1041 FNNDGSLGIYETDDF
-1056 GIIKLENL
+1056 GLIKLENL

-1077 DDYILDTK
+1077 EDYILDTK

-1118 ILILIFSIGSIL
+1118 ILILIFSIGLIL
-1130 ANVKKIG
+1130 SNVKKIS

>member
-1 MLIIGNKK
+1 MLIIENKK

-29 FFFGLQRVNADKYTL
+29 FFFGLQRVNADRYTL

-160 SNEKTEILNL
+160 SNEKNEILNL

-202 FEIASTTWNDAYIE
+202 FEISSTTWNDTYIE

-358 NDDTISNNTYEFNFY
+358 NDDTISNNIYEFNFY
-373 NELKK
+373 NEVKK
-378 GSITIQKKGQVYD
+378 G
-391 ERNNTYSFKN
+391 
-401 LENIEYKLYA
+401 
-411 NEDIVTSDGTIHYKK
+411 
-426 GDIVAIKKTNNIGFV
+426 
-441 EFNNLVL
+441 
-448 GNYCFIETETLPIYN
+448 
-463 IDNESHCFNLR
+463 
-474 ELKGVYYQHRNYLK
+474 
-488 TSNIKIL
+488 NIKIL
-495 KYDADSKKTLPNVQ
+495 KVDNESKRVLNGVK
-509 FGLYAKED
+509 FGLFANED
-517 FNNGIVYY
+517 ILSNNLIYY
-525 KKDQLISKQTTNSEG
+525 KKDQLIAEQVTNSDG
-540 IIEFNSL
+540 IAIFNNL
-547 IYGKYYVK
+547 LYGKYHIK
-555 ELSSLGG
+555 ELEYLNG
-562 YKKNEKKYEI
+562 YKKNDNKYEVDLNI
-572 NLSADEYYLEIENSL
+572 NEYYLEIENVL
-587 ERGSI
+587 EKGSI
-592 KFEKSGEVF
+592 KLEKFGEIF
-601 NYKTGTSNFKK
+601 NYKTGISGFKK
-612 LENIEYRLYASDDI
+612 LENIEYRLYANNDI
-626 VTGDGTIYYKKGDI
+626 ITGDGIIHYKKGDI

-647 SSGIVI
+647 SSGIVT
-653 FDELVLGNYC
+653 FDDLILGNYC

-670 PEYIIDNNSYC
+670 PTYIIDNNSYC
-681 FNLYDSKNIYYEHK
+681 FNLYDTKDIYYEHK
-695 NYLKKGSLKI
+695 NYLKKGNLKI

-725 KNLDTNRY
+725 KNLSTNRY

-745 SEGYLYIE
+745 NDGYLYIE
-753 NIPFGEYLISEMK
+753 NIPFGEYLISEIK
-766 TLPIYELNKND
+766 TLPTYELNKND

-789 SLNYVNEYFYN
+789 NLNYVNEYFYN
-800 EKKLGS
+800 QKKLGS
-806 INILKQ
+806 ISILKQ
-812 DYNTKKFITNVE
+812 DYNTKKFIPNVE

-853 DEYGLIS
+853 DQHGLIS

-914 YGEVFNYKTLI
+914 YGEVFNYKTFT

-985 KTKNNY
+985 KTKNDY
-991 ILDENEYCFDLY
+991 ILDENEYCFDLN

-1019 DLIIKKIDAST
+1019 DLIIKKIDANT

-1041 FNNDESLGIYETDEF
+1041 FNNDESLGIYETNDF
-1056 GIIKLENL
+1056 GLIKLENL

-1077 DDYILDTK
+1077 EDYILDTK

-1110 LNNDYSSL
+1110 LNNDYSGL
-1118 ILILIFSIGSIL
+1118 ILILIFSIGLIL
-1130 ANVKKIG
+1130 ANVKKIS

>member
-1 MLIIGNKK
+1 MLIIENKK

-160 SNEKTEILNL
+160 SNEKNEILNL

-202 FEIASTTWNDAYIE
+202 FEISSTTWNDTYIE

-358 NDDTISNNTYEFNFY
+358 NDDTISNNIYEFNFY
-373 NELKK
+373 NEVKK
-378 GSITIQKKGQVYD
+378 G
-391 ERNNTYSFKN
+391 
-401 LENIEYKLYA
+401 
-411 NEDIVTSDGTIHYKK
+411 
-426 GDIVAIKKTNNIGFV
+426 
-441 EFNNLVL
+441 
-448 GNYCFIETETLPIYN
+448 
-463 IDNESHCFNLR
+463 
-474 ELKGVYYQHRNYLK
+474 
-488 TSNIKIL
+488 NIKIL
-495 KYDADSKKTLPNVQ
+495 KVDNESKRVLNGVK
-509 FGLYAKED
+509 FGLFANED
-517 FNNGIVYY
+517 ILSNNLIYY
-525 KKDQLISKQTTNSEG
+525 KKDQLIAEQVTNSDG
-540 IIEFNSL
+540 IAIFNNL
-547 IYGKYYVK
+547 LYGKYYIK
-555 ELSSLGG
+555 ELEYLNG
-562 YKKNEKKYEI
+562 YKKNDNKYEVDLNI
-572 NLSADEYYLEIENSL
+572 NEYYLEIENVL
-587 ERGSI
+587 EKGSI
-592 KFEKSGEVF
+592 KLEKFGEIF
-601 NYKTGTSNFKK
+601 NYKTGISGFKK
-612 LENIEYRLYASDDI
+612 LENIEYRLYANNDI
-626 VTGDGTIYYKKGDI
+626 ITGDGIIHYKKGDI

-647 SSGIVI
+647 SSGIVT
-653 FDELVLGNYC
+653 FDDLILGNYC

-670 PEYIIDNNSYC
+670 PTYIIDNNSYC
-681 FNLYDSKNIYYEHK
+681 FNLYDIKDIYYEHK
-695 NYLKKGSLKI
+695 NYLKKGNLKI

-725 KNLDTNRY
+725 KNLSTNRY

-745 SEGYLYIE
+745 NDGYLYIE
-753 NIPFGEYLISEMK
+753 NIPFGEYLISEIK
-766 TLPIYELNKND
+766 TLPTYELNKND

-789 SLNYVNEYFYN
+789 NLNYVNEYFYN
-800 EKKLGS
+800 QKKLGS
-806 INILKQ
+806 ISILKQ
-812 DYNTKKFITNVE
+812 DYNTKKFIPNVE

-853 DEYGLIS
+853 DQHGLIS

-914 YGEVFNYKTLI
+914 YGEVFNYKTFT

-985 KTKNNY
+985 KTKNDY
-991 ILDENEYCFDLY
+991 ILDENEYCFDLN

-1019 DLIIKKIDAST
+1019 DLIIKKIDANT

-1041 FNNDESLGIYETDEF
+1041 FNNDESLGIYETNDF
-1056 GIIKLENL
+1056 GLIKLENL

-1077 DDYILDTK
+1077 EDYILDTK

-1110 LNNDYSSL
+1110 LNNDYSGL
-1118 ILILIFSIGSIL
+1118 ILILIFSIGLIL
-1130 ANVKKIG
+1130 ANVKKIS

>member
-1 MLIIGNKK
+1 MLIIENKK

-29 FFFGLQRVNADKYTL
+29 FFFGLQRVNADRYTL

-160 SNEKTEILNL
+160 LNEKNEILNL

-182 NEYSYNLTNYIE
+182 NEYSYNLTDYIE

-202 FEIASTTWNDAYIE
+202 FEISSTTWNDTYIE

-358 NDDTISNNTYEFNFY
+358 NDDTISNNIYEFNFY
-373 NELKK
+373 NEVKK
-378 GSITIQKKGQVYD
+378 G
-391 ERNNTYSFKN
+391 
-401 LENIEYKLYA
+401 
-411 NEDIVTSDGTIHYKK
+411 
-426 GDIVAIKKTNNIGFV
+426 
-441 EFNNLVL
+441 
-448 GNYCFIETETLPIYN
+448 
-463 IDNESHCFNLR
+463 
-474 ELKGVYYQHRNYLK
+474 
-488 TSNIKIL
+488 NIKIL
-495 KYDADSKKTLPNVQ
+495 KVDNESKRVLNGVK
-509 FGLYAKED
+509 FGLFANED
-517 FNNGIVYY
+517 ILSNNLIYY
-525 KKDQLISKQTTNSEG
+525 KKDQLIAEQVTNSDG
-540 IIEFNSL
+540 IAIFNNL
-547 IYGKYYVK
+547 LYGKYYIK
-555 ELSSLGG
+555 ELEYLNG
-562 YKKNEKKYEI
+562 YKKNDNKYEVDLNI
-572 NLSADEYYLEIENSL
+572 NEYYLEIENVL
-587 ERGSI
+587 EKGSI
-592 KFEKSGEVF
+592 KLEKFGEIF
-601 NYKTGTSNFKK
+601 NYKTGISGFKK
-612 LENIEYRLYASDDI
+612 LENIEYRLYANDDI
-626 VTGDGTIYYKKGDI
+626 ITGDGIIHYKKGDI

-647 SSGIVI
+647 SSGIVT
-653 FDELVLGNYC
+653 FDDLILGNYC

-670 PEYIIDNNSYC
+670 PTYIIDNNSYC
-681 FNLYDSKNIYYEHK
+681 FNLYDTKDIYYEHK
-695 NYLKKGSLKI
+695 NYLKKGNLKI

-725 KNLDTNRY
+725 KNLSTNRY

-745 SEGYLYIE
+745 NDGYLYIE
-753 NIPFGEYLISEMK
+753 NIPFGEYLISEIK
-766 TLPIYELNKND
+766 TLPTYELNKND

-789 SLNYVNEYFYN
+789 NLNYVNEYFYN
-800 EKKLGS
+800 QKKLGS
-806 INILKQ
+806 ISILKQ
-812 DYNTKKFITNVE
+812 DYNTKKFIPNVE

-853 DEYGLIS
+853 DQHGLIS

-914 YGEVFNYKTLI
+914 YGEVFNYKTFT

-985 KTKNNY
+985 KTKNDY
-991 ILDENEYCFDLY
+991 ILDENEYCFDLN

-1041 FNNDESLGIYETDEF
+1041 FNNDESLGIYETNDF
-1056 GIIKLENL
+1056 GLIKLENL

-1077 DDYILDTK
+1077 EDYILDTK
-1085 VKIIDLNKQNEII
+1085 VKIIDLKKQNEII

-1110 LNNDYSSL
+1110 LNNDYSVL
-1118 ILILIFSIGSIL
+1118 ILILIFSIGLIL
-1130 ANVKKIG
+1130 ANVKKIS

>member
-1 MLIIGNKK
+1 MLIIENKK

-72 LNGKIAFCL
+72 LNGKVAFCL

-160 SNEKTEILNL
+160 SNEKNKILNL

-182 NEYSYNLTNYIE
+182 NEYSYNLTDYIE

-202 FEIASTTWNDAYIE
+202 FEISSTTWNDTYIE

-358 NDDTISNNTYEFNFY
+358 NDDTISNNIYEFNFY
-373 NELKK
+373 NEVKK
-378 GSITIQKKGQVYD
+378 G
-391 ERNNTYSFKN
+391 
-401 LENIEYKLYA
+401 
-411 NEDIVTSDGTIHYKK
+411 
-426 GDIVAIKKTNNIGFV
+426 
-441 EFNNLVL
+441 
-448 GNYCFIETETLPIYN
+448 
-463 IDNESHCFNLR
+463 
-474 ELKGVYYQHRNYLK
+474 
-488 TSNIKIL
+488 NIKIL
-495 KYDADSKKTLPNVQ
+495 KVDNESKRVLNGVK
-509 FGLYAKED
+509 FGLFANED
-517 FNNGIVYY
+517 ILSNNLIYY
-525 KKDQLISKQTTNSEG
+525 KKDQLIAEQVTNSDG
-540 IIEFNSL
+540 IAIFNNL
-547 IYGKYYVK
+547 LYGKYYIK
-555 ELSSLGG
+555 ELEYLNG
-562 YKKNEKKYEI
+562 YKKNDNKYEVDLNI
-572 NLSADEYYLEIENSL
+572 NEYYLEIENVL
-587 ERGSI
+587 EKGSI
-592 KFEKSGEVF
+592 KLEKLGEIF
-601 NYKTGTSNFKK
+601 NYKTGISGFKK
-612 LENIEYRLYASDDI
+612 LENIEYRLYANDDI
-626 VTGDGTIYYKKGDI
+626 ITGDGIIHYKKSDI

-647 SSGIVI
+647 SSGIVT
-653 FDELVLGNYC
+653 FDDLILGNYC

-670 PEYIIDNNSYC
+670 PTYIIDNNSYC
-681 FNLYDSKNIYYEHK
+681 FNLYDTKDIYYEHK
-695 NYLKKGSLKI
+695 NYLKKGNLKI

-725 KNLDTNRY
+725 KNLSTNRY

-745 SEGYLYIE
+745 NDGYLYIE
-753 NIPFGEYLISEMK
+753 NIPFGEYLISEIK
-766 TLPIYELNKND
+766 TLPTYELNKND

-789 SLNYVNEYFYN
+789 NLNYVNEYFYN
-800 EKKLGS
+800 QKKLGS
-806 INILKQ
+806 ISILKQ
-812 DYNTKKFITNVE
+812 DYNTKKFIPNVE
-824 FTLYAMEDII
+824 FILYAMEDII

-853 DEYGLIS
+853 DQHGLIS

-914 YGEVFNYKTLI
+914 YGEVFNYKTFT

-985 KTKNNY
+985 KTKNDY
-991 ILDENEYCFDLY
+991 ILDENEYCFDLN

-1019 DLIIKKIDAST
+1019 DLIIKKIDANT

-1041 FNNDESLGIYETDEF
+1041 FNNDESLGIYETNDF
-1056 GIIKLENL
+1056 GLIKLENL

-1077 DDYILDTK
+1077 EDYILDTK
-1085 VKIIDLNKQNEII
+1085 VKIIDLKKQNEII

-1110 LNNDYSSL
+1110 LNNDYSVL
-1118 ILILIFSIGSIL
+1118 ILILIFSIGLIL
-1130 ANVKKIG
+1130 ANVKKIS